1 MGQLLSVIR
10 APRDNQA
17 LQDVAV
23 EQQPAFD
30 CCQCFKKAPKGYQEL
45 PSESFPPELF
55 HPSSQPRQY
64 SPTSVA
70 QVAVNPA
77 QFESASAASTMATKP
92 GAVSVTMGGATA
104 SGATA
109 GGSPTTAGTT
119 QRGTAKVA
127 MPETAFVSPA
137 GATIIDIPTS
147 GTKGSPKDTPKPAP
161 MHLAKATPLTT
172 GGGNIVVEA
181 ATPWKAEV
189 PKLQESPKQT
199 AKSVPTTSSKVDMAK
214 KDPAKLVTAVAAPA
228 AAAGYAS
235 LKGPQ
240 TKVQVEVVPQGA
252 KAAKKELA
260 VDPFDALADSLP
272 SSESFAPAAH
282 VYTGPEVIEHGLTS
296 KKGVICGGND
306 CPLPPGY
313 RFEDMAPV
321 ADVKPKDVPKPMSTD
336 EALDSL
342 SFGFTT
348 SMPPIP
354 QKQEKKVEDLAA
366 IDALSAGFSN
376 FAPPPPAPIKKA
388 EEFKSAPVT
397 KSSAPPV
404 DKKAKV
410 EKFADDFSLMSG
422 LDSPLATKPKT
433 DESVPT
439 TSSKVD
445 MAKKDPAKLVT
456 AVAAPATAAGD
467 ASLKG
472 PQTKVQVEVV
482 PPGAKAAKEPAPM
495 HPAKATPL
503 TTGGGNIVGEVT
515 TPWKAEVPKFQ
526 ECPEQTA
533 KSVPTTSSKV
543 DMAKKDPA
551 KLVTA
556 VAAPAAAAGYA
567 SLKGPQTKKVEDLA
581 AVDALSAGFSNF
593 APPPPAPIKKA
604 EEFKSAPVT
613 KSPAPLVDKKAKVEK
628 FADDFSLMSGLD
640 SPLAIKPKTD
650 EVQVEVVPPGAKA
663 AKEPAPMHPAKATPL
678 TTGGG
683 NIVGEV
689 TTPWK
694 AEVPKLQE
702 SPEQTAKSVPTTS
715 SKVDMAKKDP
725 AKLVTSVAAPA
736 AVAGDASLKGPQTKV
751 QVEVVPPGAKAA
763 KEPAPM
769 HPAKATPLTTG
780 GGNIV
785 GEVTT
790 QWKAEVPKLQESP
803 EQTAKVQVE
812 VVPPGAKAAK
822 KELAVDPFDALAD
835 SLPSSESFAPAAH
848 VYTGPEVIEHG
859 LSSKKAVIC
868 GGNDCPLPPGYRF
881 EDMAPVADV
890 KPKDVPKPMSTDEA
904 LDSLS
909 FGFTTSMPP
918 IPQKQEKKVED
929 LAAIDAL
936 SAGFSNFAP
945 PPPAPIKKAEEFKS
959 APVTKSPAPPVDKKA
974 KVEKFADDFSL
985 MSGLDSPLATKPKT
999 DEVQVEVVPPGA
1011 KAAKGPAP
1019 MHPAKATPL
1028 TTGGG
1033 NIVGEVTTPWKAE
1046 VPKLQESPEQTAKS
1060 VPTTSSKVDMAKKDP
1075 AKLVTAV
1082 AAPAAAAGD
1091 ASLKGPQTKV
1101 QVEVVPQG
1109 AKAAKKELA
1118 VDPFDALADSLPSS
1132 ESFAP
1137 AAHVY
1142 TGPEV
1147 IEHGLSSKKG
1157 VICGGN
1163 DCPLPPGYR
1172 FEDMSPV
1179 ADVKP
1184 KDVPKPMST
1193 DEALDSLSFGFT
1205 SSMAPIPQK
1214 QEKKVEDLAA
1224 IDALSAGFSNF
1235 APPPPAPIKKAEEFK
1250 SAPVTKSPA
1259 PPVDKKAKVEKFADD
1274 FSLMSG
1280 LDSPLATK
1288 PKTDE
1293 SVPTTSSKVDMAK
1306 KDPAKLVTAVA
1317 APAAVAGDA
1326 SLKGPQTKVQVE
1338 VVPPG
1343 AKAAKEPAPMHP
1355 AKATPLTTGGGNI
1368 VGEVTTPWKA
1378 EVPKL
1383 QESPEQT
1390 AKSVPTTSSKVDM
1403 AKKDPAKLV
1412 TAVAAPAAAAGDASL
1427 KGPQTKVQ
1435 VEVVPPGAKAA
1446 KEPAPM
1452 HPAKATPL
1460 TTGGGNIVGEVTTP
1474 WKAEVPK
1481 LQECPEQTAKS
1492 VPTTSSKVDMAKKD
1506 PAKLVAAV
1514 AAPAAA
1520 AGDAFLK
1527 GPQTKKV
1534 EDLAAVDALSAGFSN
1549 FAPPP
1554 PAPIKKAEE
1563 FKSAP
1568 VTKSPAP
1575 PVDKKAKVEKFADDF
1590 SLMSGLDSPLATKPK
1605 TDEGGSMSLDALSA
1619 LGHSLPAPEPA
1630 PEPPKIRH
1638 EDIVTEGKL
1647 TSKKGVFVG
1656 ERDDTLPPKYRFTE
1670 NKVKDLPPLKPEPS
1684 LDSGEALDI
1693 LSGDFMSSCV
1703 APAVHAPVLCPPAL
1717 PTQASDDFALDALA
1731 GDFVAPAV
1739 APAVKSAVDRQ
1750 EKKVIEEKLTKVGE
1764 RDDSLPAEYR
1774 PTEKDRK
1781 AMAEAKVQADVRPKQ
1796 PSMDDSKALDLL
1808 SRDLSSSAGPA
1819 AASVAVTAEQRQP
1832 RLEPMSAPVLDDLAG
1847 TLLPDTP
1854 EFKSKGDKPKN
1865 KSRSKSKKQRK
1876 EDPSS
1881 IDHLPG
1887 QLSSDVVSASTNK
1900 DGKS

>member
-1 MGQLLSVIR
+1 MGQLLSWIR

-70 QVAVNPA
+70 QLAVNPA

-104 SGATA
+104 SGATG

-119 QRGTAKVA
+119 QRGTAKVV

-137 GATIIDIPTS
+137 GATIIDIPTP

-161 MHLAKATPLTT
+161 MHPAKATPLTT

-181 ATPWKAEV
+181 TTPWKAEV
-189 PKLQESPKQT
+189 PKLQESSEQT

-228 AAAGYAS
+228 AAAGDAS

-240 TKVQVEVVPQGA
+240 TKVQVEVVPPGA
-252 KAAKKELA
+252 KAAKEELA

-348 SMPPIP
+348 SM
-354 QKQEKKVEDLAA
+354 
-366 IDALSAGFSN
+366 
-376 FAPPPPAPIKKA
+376 
-388 EEFKSAPVT
+388 
-397 KSSAPPV
+397 
-404 DKKAKV
+404 
-410 EKFADDFSLMSG
+410 
-422 LDSPLATKPKT
+422 
-433 DESVPT
+433 
-439 TSSKVD
+439 
-445 MAKKDPAKLVT
+445 
-456 AVAAPATAAGD
+456 
-467 ASLKG
+467 
-472 PQTKVQVEVV
+472 
-482 PPGAKAAKEPAPM
+482 
-495 HPAKATPL
+495 
-503 TTGGGNIVGEVT
+503 
-515 TPWKAEVPKFQ
+515 
-526 ECPEQTA
+526 
-533 KSVPTTSSKV
+533 
-543 DMAKKDPA
+543 
-551 KLVTA
+551 
-556 VAAPAAAAGYA
+556 
-567 SLKGPQTKKVEDLA
+567 
-581 AVDALSAGFSNF
+581 
-593 APPPPAPIKKA
+593 
-604 EEFKSAPVT
+604 
-613 KSPAPLVDKKAKVEK
+613 
-628 FADDFSLMSGLD
+628 
-640 SPLAIKPKTD
+640 
-650 EVQVEVVPPGAKA
+650 
-663 AKEPAPMHPAKATPL
+663 
-678 TTGGG
+678 
-683 NIVGEV
+683 
-689 TTPWK
+689 
-694 AEVPKLQE
+694 
-702 SPEQTAKSVPTTS
+702 
-715 SKVDMAKKDP
+715 
-725 AKLVTSVAAPA
+725 
-736 AVAGDASLKGPQTKV
+736 
-751 QVEVVPPGAKAA
+751 
-763 KEPAPM
+763 
-769 HPAKATPLTTG
+769 
-780 GGNIV
+780 
-785 GEVTT
+785 
-790 QWKAEVPKLQESP
+790 
-803 EQTAKVQVE
+803 
-812 VVPPGAKAAK
+812 
-822 KELAVDPFDALAD
+822 
-835 SLPSSESFAPAAH
+835 
-848 VYTGPEVIEHG
+848 
-859 LSSKKAVIC
+859 
-868 GGNDCPLPPGYRF
+868 
-881 EDMAPVADV
+881 
-890 KPKDVPKPMSTDEA
+890 
-904 LDSLS
+904 
-909 FGFTTSMPP
+909 
-918 IPQKQEKKVED
+918 
-929 LAAIDAL
+929 
-936 SAGFSNFAP
+936 
-945 PPPAPIKKAEEFKS
+945 
-959 APVTKSPAPPVDKKA
+959 
-974 KVEKFADDFSL
+974 
-985 MSGLDSPLATKPKT
+985 
-999 DEVQVEVVPPGA
+999 
-1011 KAAKGPAP
+1011 
-1019 MHPAKATPL
+1019 
-1028 TTGGG
+1028 
-1033 NIVGEVTTPWKAE
+1033 
-1046 VPKLQESPEQTAKS
+1046 
-1060 VPTTSSKVDMAKKDP
+1060 
-1075 AKLVTAV
+1075 
-1082 AAPAAAAGD
+1082 
-1091 ASLKGPQTKV
+1091 
-1101 QVEVVPQG
+1101 
-1109 AKAAKKELA
+1109 
-1118 VDPFDALADSLPSS
+1118 
-1132 ESFAP
+1132 
-1137 AAHVY
+1137 
-1142 TGPEV
+1142 
-1147 IEHGLSSKKG
+1147 
-1157 VICGGN
+1157 
-1163 DCPLPPGYR
+1163 
-1172 FEDMSPV
+1172 
-1179 ADVKP
+1179 
-1184 KDVPKPMST
+1184 
-1193 DEALDSLSFGFT
+1193 
-1205 SSMAPIPQK
+1205 APIPQK

-1235 APPPPAPIKKAEEFK
+1235 APPPAAPIKKAEEFK

-1317 APAAVAGDA
+1317 APAAAAGDASLKGPQTKKVEDLAAIDALSAGFSNFAPPLPAPIKKAEEFKSAPFTKSPAPPVDKKAKVEKKPMSTDEALDSLSFGFTTSMPPIPQKQEKKVEDLAAIDALSAGFSNFAPPPPAPIKVQVEVVPPGAKAAKEPAPMHPAKATPLTTGGGNIVGEVTTSWKAEVPKLQESPEQTAKSVPTTSSKVDMAKKDPAKLVTAVAAPAAAAGDA

-1343 AKAAKEPAPMHP
+1343 AKAAKEVQVEVIPPGAKAAKEELTVDPFDALADSLPSSEFFAPAAHVYTGPEVIEHGLTSKKGVICGGNDCPLPPGYRFEDMTPVADVKPKDVPKPMSTDEALDSLSFGFTTSMAPIPQKQEKKVEDLAAIDALSAGFSNFAPPPPAPIKKAEEFKSAPVTKSPAPPVDKKAKVEKKPMSTDETLDSLSFGFTTSMPPIPQKQEKKVEDLAAIDALSAGFSNFAPPPPAPIKVQMEVVPPGAKAAKEPAPMHPAKATPLTTRGGNIVGEVTTPRKAEVPKLQESSEQTAKSVPTTSSKVDMAKKDPAKLVTAVAAPAAAAGDASLKGPQTKVQVEVVPPGAKVAKEPAPVHP

-1427 KGPQTKVQ
+1427 KGPQTKELTVDPFDALADSLPSSESFAPAAH
-1435 VEVVPPGAKAA
+1435 VYTGPEVIEHGLTSKKGVICGGNDCPLPPGYRFEDMTPVADVKPKDVPKPMSTDEALDSLSFGFTTSMAPIPQKQEKKVEDLAA
-1446 KEPAPM
+1446 IDALSAGFSNFAPPPPAPI
-1452 HPAKATPL
+1452 K
-1460 TTGGGNIVGEVTTP
+1460 
-1474 WKAEVPK
+1474 KAEEFKSAPFTKSPAPPVDK
-1481 LQECPEQTAKS
+1481 KAKVEKFADDFSLMSGLDSPLANKAKTDES

-1506 PAKLVAAV
+1506 PAKLVTAV

-1520 AGDAFLK
+1520 AGDASLK

-1534 EDLAAVDALSAGFSN
+1534 EDLAAIDALSAGFSN
-1549 FAPPP
+1549 FAPPL

-1590 SLMSGLDSPLATKPK
+1590 SLMSGLDSPLDTKQK
-1605 TDEGGSMSLDALSA
+1605 TDGGGSMSLDALSA
-1619 LGHSLPAPEPA
+1619 LGDSLPAPEAA

-1684 LDSGEALDI
+1684 MDSGEALEI

-1703 APAVHAPVLCPPAL
+1703 APAVHAPVLCPPAP

-1739 APAVKSAVDRQ
+1739 APAVKSAVDHQLSRGTVDALDTLSDSLMDKAPIPEPAPVSVRDIVK

-1774 PTEKDRK
+1774 HTEKDRK
-1781 AMAEAKVQADVRPKQ
+1781 ARAEAKVQADVRAKQ
-1796 PSMDDSKALDLL
+1796 PLMDDSEALDLL

-1819 AASVAVTAEQRQP
+1819 AASVAVTTEQRQP
-1832 RLEPMSAPVLDDLAG
+1832 KLEPMSAPVLDDLAG

-1854 EFKSKGDKPKN
+1854 EFKSKGDKPKS

-1881 IDHLPG
+1881 IDHLSG

-1900 DGKS
+1900 DGKT

>member
-1 MGQLLSVIR
+1 MGQLLSWIR
-10 APRDNQA
+10 ATRDNQA

-23 EQQPAFD
+23 EQQ
-30 CCQCFKKAPKGYQEL
+30 
-45 PSESFPPELF
+45 
-55 HPSSQPRQY
+55 SQPRQY

-127 MPETAFVSPA
+127 MPETALVSPA
-137 GATIIDIPTS
+137 GATIIDIPTP

-161 MHLAKATPLTT
+161 MHPAKATPPTT
-172 GGGNIVVEA
+172 GGGNIVGEA
-181 ATPWKAEV
+181 TTPWKAEV
-189 PKLQESPKQT
+189 PKLQESLKQT

-214 KDPAKLVTAVAAPA
+214 KDPAQLVTAVAAPA
-228 AAAGYAS
+228 AAAGNAS

-240 TKVQVEVVPQGA
+240 TKVQVEVVPPGA
-252 KAAKKELA
+252 MAAKEELA

-296 KKGVICGGND
+296 KKGVICGGKD

-348 SMPPIP
+348 SMAPIP
-354 QKQEKKVEDLAA
+354 QKQEKKVEDLGA

-376 FAPPPPAPIKKA
+376 FAPPPPAPIKKS

-397 KSSAPPV
+397 KSPAPPV

-422 LDSPLATKPKT
+422 LDSPLDTKPKT

-456 AVAAPATAAGD
+456 AVAAPAAAAGN

-472 PQTKVQVEVV
+472 PQTKKVEDFASVDALSAGFSNFA
-482 PPGAKAAKEPAPM
+482 PPPPAPIKKSEEFKSAPVTKS
-495 HPAKATPL
+495 PAPPVDKKAKVEKFADDFSLMSGLDSPL
-503 TTGGGNIVGEVT
+503 DT
-515 TPWKAEVPKFQ
+515 KPKTD
-526 ECPEQTA
+526 E
-533 KSVPTTSSKV
+533 SVPTTSIKV

-556 VAAPAAAAGYA
+556 VAAPAAAAGDA
-567 SLKGPQTKKVEDLA
+567 SLKGPQTK
-581 AVDALSAGFSNF
+581 
-593 APPPPAPIKKA
+593 
-604 EEFKSAPVT
+604 
-613 KSPAPLVDKKAKVEK
+613 
-628 FADDFSLMSGLD
+628 
-640 SPLAIKPKTD
+640 
-650 EVQVEVVPPGAKA
+650 VQVEVVPPGAMA
-663 AKEPAPMHPAKATPL
+663 AKEPAPMHPAKATPP

-683 NIVGEV
+683 NIVGEA

-702 SPEQTAKSVPTTS
+702 SLKQTAKSVPTTS

-725 AKLVTSVAAPA
+725 AQLVTAVAAPA
-736 AVAGDASLKGPQTKV
+736 AAAGNASLKGPQTKV
-751 QVEVVPPGAKAA
+751 QVEVVPPGAMAA
-763 KEPAPM
+763 KE
-769 HPAKATPLTTG
+769 
-780 GGNIV
+780 
-785 GEVTT
+785 
-790 QWKAEVPKLQESP
+790 
-803 EQTAKVQVE
+803 
-812 VVPPGAKAAK
+812 
-822 KELAVDPFDALAD
+822 ELAVDPFDALAD

-859 LSSKKAVIC
+859 LTSKKGVIC
-868 GGNDCPLPPGYRF
+868 GGKDCPLPPGYRF

-909 FGFTTSMPP
+909 FGFTTSMAP

-929 LAAIDAL
+929 LGAIDAL

-945 PPPAPIKKAEEFKS
+945 PPPTPIKKSEEFKS

-985 MSGLDSPLATKPKT
+985 MSGLDSPL
-999 DEVQVEVVPPGA
+999 D
-1011 KAAKGPAP
+1011 
-1019 MHPAKATPL
+1019 
-1028 TTGGG
+1028 
-1033 NIVGEVTTPWKAE
+1033 
-1046 VPKLQESPEQTAKS
+1046 
-1060 VPTTSSKVDMAKKDP
+1060 
-1075 AKLVTAV
+1075 
-1082 AAPAAAAGD
+1082 
-1091 ASLKGPQTKV
+1091 
-1101 QVEVVPQG
+1101 
-1109 AKAAKKELA
+1109 
-1118 VDPFDALADSLPSS
+1118 
-1132 ESFAP
+1132 
-1137 AAHVY
+1137 
-1142 TGPEV
+1142 
-1147 IEHGLSSKKG
+1147 
-1157 VICGGN
+1157 
-1163 DCPLPPGYR
+1163 
-1172 FEDMSPV
+1172 
-1179 ADVKP
+1179 
-1184 KDVPKPMST
+1184 
-1193 DEALDSLSFGFT
+1193 
-1205 SSMAPIPQK
+1205 
-1214 QEKKVEDLAA
+1214 
-1224 IDALSAGFSNF
+1224 
-1235 APPPPAPIKKAEEFK
+1235 
-1250 SAPVTKSPA
+1250 
-1259 PPVDKKAKVEKFADD
+1259 
-1274 FSLMSG
+1274 
-1280 LDSPLATK
+1280 TK

-1293 SVPTTSSKVDMAK
+1293 SVPTTS
-1306 KDPAKLVTAVA
+1306 
-1317 APAAVAGDA
+1317 
-1326 SLKGPQTKVQVE
+1326 
-1338 VVPPG
+1338 
-1343 AKAAKEPAPMHP
+1343 
-1355 AKATPLTTGGGNI
+1355 I
-1368 VGEVTTPWKA
+1368 
-1378 EVPKL
+1378 
-1383 QESPEQT
+1383 
-1390 AKSVPTTSSKVDM
+1390 KVDM

-1435 VEVVPPGAKAA
+1435 VEVVPPGAMAA

-1452 HPAKATPL
+1452 HPAKATPP
-1460 TTGGGNIVGEVTTP
+1460 TTGGGNIVGEATTP

-1481 LQECPEQTAKS
+1481 LQESLKQTAKVQVEV
-1492 VPTTSSKVDMAKKD
+1492 VPPGAMAAKEELAVDPFDALADSLPSSESF
-1506 PAKLVAAV
+1506 
-1514 AAPAAA
+1514 APAAHVYT
-1520 AGDAFLK
+1520 GPEVIEHGLTSKK
-1527 GPQTKKV
+1527 GVICGGKDCPLPPGYRFEDMAPVADVKPKDVPKPMSTDEALDSLSFGFTTSMAPIPQKQEKKV
-1534 EDLAAVDALSAGFSN
+1534 EDLGAIDALSAGFSN

-1554 PAPIKKAEE
+1554 PTPIKKSEE

-1590 SLMSGLDSPLATKPK
+1590 SLMSGLDSPLDTKPK

-1619 LGHSLPAPEPA
+1619 LGDSLPALEPA

-1656 ERDDTLPPKYRFTE
+1656 ERDDTLPPKYRLTE

-1684 LDSGEALDI
+1684 MDSGEALEI

-1703 APAVHAPVLCPPAL
+1703 APAVQAPVLCPPAP

-1750 EKKVIEEKLTKVGE
+1750 LSRGTVDALDTLSDSLMDKTPIPEPAPVSVRDIVKEKKIMEEKLTKVGE
-1764 RDDSLPAEYR
+1764 RDSSLPAEYR

-1796 PSMDDSKALDLL
+1796 PSMDDSEALDLL
-1808 SRDLSSSAGPA
+1808 SRDLSFSAGPA
-1819 AASVAVTAEQRQP
+1819 AASVAVTTEQRQP

-1854 EFKSKGDKPKN
+1854 EFKSKGDKPKSKS
-1865 KSRSKSKKQRK
+1865 KSRSKSKKQRE

-1881 IDHLPG
+1881 IDHLSG

-1900 DGKS
+1900 GGKS

>member
-1 MGQLLSVIR
+1 MGQLLSWIR
-10 APRDNQA
+10 ATRDNQA

-23 EQQPAFD
+23 EQQ
-30 CCQCFKKAPKGYQEL
+30 
-45 PSESFPPELF
+45 
-55 HPSSQPRQY
+55 SQPRQY

-127 MPETAFVSPA
+127 MPETALVSPA
-137 GATIIDIPTS
+137 GATIIDIPTP

-161 MHLAKATPLTT
+161 MHPAKATPPTT
-172 GGGNIVVEA
+172 GGGNIVGEA
-181 ATPWKAEV
+181 TTPWKAEV
-189 PKLQESPKQT
+189 PKLQESLKQT

-214 KDPAKLVTAVAAPA
+214 KDPAQLVTAVAAPA
-228 AAAGYAS
+228 AAAGNAS

-240 TKVQVEVVPQGA
+240 TKVQVEVVPPGA
-252 KAAKKELA
+252 MAAKEELA

-296 KKGVICGGND
+296 KKGVICGGKD

-348 SMPPIP
+348 SMAPIP
-354 QKQEKKVEDLAA
+354 QKQEKKVEDLGA

-376 FAPPPPAPIKKA
+376 FAPPPPAPIKKS

-397 KSSAPPV
+397 KSPAPPV

-422 LDSPLATKPKT
+422 LDSPLDTKPKTDEKVEDFASVDALSAGFSNFAPPPPAPIKKSEEFKSAPVTKSPAPPVDKKAKVEKFADDFSLMSGLDSPLDTKPKT

-439 TSSKVD
+439 TS
-445 MAKKDPAKLVT
+445 
-456 AVAAPATAAGD
+456 
-467 ASLKG
+467 
-472 PQTKVQVEVV
+472 
-482 PPGAKAAKEPAPM
+482 
-495 HPAKATPL
+495 
-503 TTGGGNIVGEVT
+503 I
-515 TPWKAEVPKFQ
+515 
-526 ECPEQTA
+526 
-533 KSVPTTSSKV
+533 KV

-556 VAAPAAAAGYA
+556 VAAPAAAAGDA
-567 SLKGPQTKKVEDLA
+567 SLKGPQTK
-581 AVDALSAGFSNF
+581 
-593 APPPPAPIKKA
+593 
-604 EEFKSAPVT
+604 
-613 KSPAPLVDKKAKVEK
+613 
-628 FADDFSLMSGLD
+628 
-640 SPLAIKPKTD
+640 
-650 EVQVEVVPPGAKA
+650 VQVEVVPPGAMA
-663 AKEPAPMHPAKATPL
+663 AKEPAPMHPAKATPP

-683 NIVGEV
+683 NIVGEA

-702 SPEQTAKSVPTTS
+702 SLKQTAKSVPTTS

-725 AKLVTSVAAPA
+725 AQLVTAVAAPA
-736 AVAGDASLKGPQTKV
+736 AAAGNASLKGPQTKV
-751 QVEVVPPGAKAA
+751 QVEVVPPGAMAA
-763 KEPAPM
+763 KE
-769 HPAKATPLTTG
+769 
-780 GGNIV
+780 
-785 GEVTT
+785 
-790 QWKAEVPKLQESP
+790 
-803 EQTAKVQVE
+803 
-812 VVPPGAKAAK
+812 
-822 KELAVDPFDALAD
+822 ELAVDPFDALAD

-859 LSSKKAVIC
+859 LTSKKGVIC
-868 GGNDCPLPPGYRF
+868 GGKDCPLPPGYRF

-909 FGFTTSMPP
+909 FGFTTSMAP

-929 LAAIDAL
+929 LGAIDAL

-945 PPPAPIKKAEEFKS
+945 PPPTPIKKSEEFKS

-985 MSGLDSPLATKPKT
+985 MSGLDSPL
-999 DEVQVEVVPPGA
+999 D
-1011 KAAKGPAP
+1011 
-1019 MHPAKATPL
+1019 
-1028 TTGGG
+1028 
-1033 NIVGEVTTPWKAE
+1033 
-1046 VPKLQESPEQTAKS
+1046 
-1060 VPTTSSKVDMAKKDP
+1060 
-1075 AKLVTAV
+1075 
-1082 AAPAAAAGD
+1082 
-1091 ASLKGPQTKV
+1091 
-1101 QVEVVPQG
+1101 
-1109 AKAAKKELA
+1109 
-1118 VDPFDALADSLPSS
+1118 
-1132 ESFAP
+1132 
-1137 AAHVY
+1137 
-1142 TGPEV
+1142 
-1147 IEHGLSSKKG
+1147 
-1157 VICGGN
+1157 
-1163 DCPLPPGYR
+1163 
-1172 FEDMSPV
+1172 
-1179 ADVKP
+1179 
-1184 KDVPKPMST
+1184 
-1193 DEALDSLSFGFT
+1193 
-1205 SSMAPIPQK
+1205 
-1214 QEKKVEDLAA
+1214 
-1224 IDALSAGFSNF
+1224 
-1235 APPPPAPIKKAEEFK
+1235 
-1250 SAPVTKSPA
+1250 
-1259 PPVDKKAKVEKFADD
+1259 
-1274 FSLMSG
+1274 
-1280 LDSPLATK
+1280 TK

-1293 SVPTTSSKVDMAK
+1293 SVPTTS
-1306 KDPAKLVTAVA
+1306 
-1317 APAAVAGDA
+1317 
-1326 SLKGPQTKVQVE
+1326 
-1338 VVPPG
+1338 
-1343 AKAAKEPAPMHP
+1343 
-1355 AKATPLTTGGGNI
+1355 I
-1368 VGEVTTPWKA
+1368 
-1378 EVPKL
+1378 
-1383 QESPEQT
+1383 
-1390 AKSVPTTSSKVDM
+1390 KVDM

-1435 VEVVPPGAKAA
+1435 VEVVPPGAMAA

-1452 HPAKATPL
+1452 HPAKATPP
-1460 TTGGGNIVGEVTTP
+1460 TTGGGNIVGEATTP

-1481 LQECPEQTAKS
+1481 LQESLKQTAKS

-1506 PAKLVAAV
+1506 PAQLVTAV

-1520 AGDAFLK
+1520 AGNASLK
-1527 GPQTKKV
+1527 GPQTKVQVEVVPPGAMAAKEELAVDPFDALADSLPSSESFAPAAHVYTGPEVIEHGLTSKKGVICGGKDCPLPPGYRFEDMAPVADVKPKDVPKPMSTDEALDSLSFGFTTSMAPIPQKQEKKV
-1534 EDLAAVDALSAGFSN
+1534 EDLGAIDALSAGFSN

-1554 PAPIKKAEE
+1554 PTPIKKSEE

-1590 SLMSGLDSPLATKPK
+1590 SLMSGLDSPLDTKPK

-1619 LGHSLPAPEPA
+1619 LGDSLPALEPA

-1656 ERDDTLPPKYRFTE
+1656 ERDDTLPPKYRLTE

-1684 LDSGEALDI
+1684 MDSGEALEI

-1703 APAVHAPVLCPPAL
+1703 APAVQAPVLCPPAP

-1750 EKKVIEEKLTKVGE
+1750 LSRGTVDALDTLSDSLMDKTPIPEPAPVSVRDIVKEKKIMEEKLTKVGE
-1764 RDDSLPAEYR
+1764 RDSSLPAEYR

-1796 PSMDDSKALDLL
+1796 PSMDDSEALDLL
-1808 SRDLSSSAGPA
+1808 SRDLSFSAGPA
-1819 AASVAVTAEQRQP
+1819 AASVAVTTEQRQP

-1854 EFKSKGDKPKN
+1854 EFKSKGDKPKSKS
-1865 KSRSKSKKQRK
+1865 KSRSKSKKQRE

-1881 IDHLPG
+1881 IDHLSG

-1900 DGKS
+1900 GGKS

>member
-23 EQQPAFD
+23 EQQ
-30 CCQCFKKAPKGYQEL
+30 
-45 PSESFPPELF
+45 
-55 HPSSQPRQY
+55 SQPRQY

-147 GTKGSPKDTPKPAP
+147 GTKGSPKDTP
-161 MHLAKATPLTT
+161 
-172 GGGNIVVEA
+172 
-181 ATPWKAEV
+181 
-189 PKLQESPKQT
+189 
-199 AKSVPTTSSKVDMAK
+199 
-214 KDPAKLVTAVAAPA
+214 
-228 AAAGYAS
+228 
-235 LKGPQ
+235 
-240 TKVQVEVVPQGA
+240 KVQVEVVPQGA

-456 AVAAPATAAGD
+456 AVAAPATA
-467 ASLKG
+467 
-472 PQTKVQVEVV
+472 
-482 PPGAKAAKEPAPM
+482 
-495 HPAKATPL
+495 
-503 TTGGGNIVGEVT
+503 
-515 TPWKAEVPKFQ
+515 
-526 ECPEQTA
+526 
-533 KSVPTTSSKV
+533 
-543 DMAKKDPA
+543 
-551 KLVTA
+551 
-556 VAAPAAAAGYA
+556 
-567 SLKGPQTKKVEDLA
+567 
-581 AVDALSAGFSNF
+581 
-593 APPPPAPIKKA
+593 
-604 EEFKSAPVT
+604 
-613 KSPAPLVDKKAKVEK
+613 
-628 FADDFSLMSGLD
+628 
-640 SPLAIKPKTD
+640 
-650 EVQVEVVPPGAKA
+650 
-663 AKEPAPMHPAKATPL
+663 
-678 TTGGG
+678 
-683 NIVGEV
+683 
-689 TTPWK
+689 
-694 AEVPKLQE
+694 
-702 SPEQTAKSVPTTS
+702 
-715 SKVDMAKKDP
+715 
-725 AKLVTSVAAPA
+725 
-736 AVAGDASLKGPQTKV
+736 AGDASLKGPQTKV

-1326 SLKGPQTKVQVE
+1326 SLKGPQTK
-1338 VVPPG
+1338 
-1343 AKAAKEPAPMHP
+1343 PAPMHP

-1750 EKKVIEEKLTKVGE
+1750 LSRGTVDALDTLSDSLMDKAPIPEPAPVSVRDIVKEKKVIEEKLTKVGE

>member
-1 MGQLLSVIR
+1 MGQLLSWIR

-137 GATIIDIPTS
+137 GATIINIPS
-147 GTKGSPKDTPKPAP
+147 PGTKGSPKDTPKPAP
-161 MHLAKATPLTT
+161 MHPAKATPLTT

-199 AKSVPTTSSKVDMAK
+199 AKTVPTTSSKVDMAK

-228 AAAGYAS
+228 S
-235 LKGPQ
+235 
-240 TKVQVEVVPQGA
+240 
-252 KAAKKELA
+252 
-260 VDPFDALADSLP
+260 
-272 SSESFAPAAH
+272 
-282 VYTGPEVIEHGLTS
+282 
-296 KKGVICGGND
+296 
-306 CPLPPGY
+306 
-313 RFEDMAPV
+313 
-321 ADVKPKDVPKPMSTD
+321 
-336 EALDSL
+336 
-342 SFGFTT
+342 
-348 SMPPIP
+348 
-354 QKQEKKVEDLAA
+354 
-366 IDALSAGFSN
+366 
-376 FAPPPPAPIKKA
+376 
-388 EEFKSAPVT
+388 
-397 KSSAPPV
+397 
-404 DKKAKV
+404 
-410 EKFADDFSLMSG
+410 
-422 LDSPLATKPKT
+422 
-433 DESVPT
+433 
-439 TSSKVD
+439 
-445 MAKKDPAKLVT
+445 
-456 AVAAPATAAGD
+456 AAGD

-482 PPGAKAAKEPAPM
+482 PP
-495 HPAKATPL
+495 
-503 TTGGGNIVGEVT
+503 
-515 TPWKAEVPKFQ
+515 
-526 ECPEQTA
+526 
-533 KSVPTTSSKV
+533 
-543 DMAKKDPA
+543 
-551 KLVTA
+551 
-556 VAAPAAAAGYA
+556 
-567 SLKGPQTKKVEDLA
+567 
-581 AVDALSAGFSNF
+581 
-593 APPPPAPIKKA
+593 
-604 EEFKSAPVT
+604 
-613 KSPAPLVDKKAKVEK
+613 
-628 FADDFSLMSGLD
+628 
-640 SPLAIKPKTD
+640 
-650 EVQVEVVPPGAKA
+650 
-663 AKEPAPMHPAKATPL
+663 
-678 TTGGG
+678 
-683 NIVGEV
+683 
-689 TTPWK
+689 
-694 AEVPKLQE
+694 
-702 SPEQTAKSVPTTS
+702 
-715 SKVDMAKKDP
+715 
-725 AKLVTSVAAPA
+725 
-736 AVAGDASLKGPQTKV
+736 
-751 QVEVVPPGAKAA
+751 
-763 KEPAPM
+763 
-769 HPAKATPLTTG
+769 
-780 GGNIV
+780 
-785 GEVTT
+785 
-790 QWKAEVPKLQESP
+790 
-803 EQTAKVQVE
+803 
-812 VVPPGAKAAK
+812 
-822 KELAVDPFDALAD
+822 
-835 SLPSSESFAPAAH
+835 
-848 VYTGPEVIEHG
+848 
-859 LSSKKAVIC
+859 
-868 GGNDCPLPPGYRF
+868 
-881 EDMAPVADV
+881 
-890 KPKDVPKPMSTDEA
+890 
-904 LDSLS
+904 
-909 FGFTTSMPP
+909 
-918 IPQKQEKKVED
+918 
-929 LAAIDAL
+929 
-936 SAGFSNFAP
+936 
-945 PPPAPIKKAEEFKS
+945 
-959 APVTKSPAPPVDKKA
+959 
-974 KVEKFADDFSL
+974 
-985 MSGLDSPLATKPKT
+985 
-999 DEVQVEVVPPGA
+999 
-1011 KAAKGPAP
+1011 
-1019 MHPAKATPL
+1019 
-1028 TTGGG
+1028 
-1033 NIVGEVTTPWKAE
+1033 
-1046 VPKLQESPEQTAKS
+1046 
-1060 VPTTSSKVDMAKKDP
+1060 
-1075 AKLVTAV
+1075 
-1082 AAPAAAAGD
+1082 
-1091 ASLKGPQTKV
+1091 
-1101 QVEVVPQG
+1101 G

-1172 FEDMSPV
+1172 FEDMAPV

-1205 SSMAPIPQK
+1205 TSMAPIPQK

-1224 IDALSAGFSNF
+1224 IDALSAGFSNFSPPPPAPIKKAEEFKSAPVTKCPAPPVDKKAKVEKFADDFSLMSGLDSPLDTKPKTDGTVPTTSSKVDMAKKDPAKLVTAVAAPAAAAGDASLKGPQTKKVEDLAAVDALSAGFSNF

-1250 SAPVTKSPA
+1250 SAPVTKCPA
-1259 PPVDKKAKVEKFADD
+1259 PPVDKKAKVEKKP
-1274 FSLMSG
+1274 MSTDEA
-1280 LDSPLATK
+1280 LDSL
-1288 PKTDE
+1288 
-1293 SVPTTSSKVDMAK
+1293 SFGFTTSMPPIPQKQEKKVEDLAAI
-1306 KDPAKLVTAVA
+1306 DALSAGFSNFSPPPPA
-1317 APAAVAGDA
+1317 PI
-1326 SLKGPQTKVQVE
+1326 KVQVE

-1343 AKAAKEPAPMHP
+1343 AKAAKEPAPMHL

-1368 VGEVTTPWKA
+1368 VGEATMPWKA

-1383 QESPEQT
+1383 QESPEQI
-1390 AKSVPTTSSKVDM
+1390 AKTVPTTSSKVDM

-1446 KEPAPM
+1446 KE
-1452 HPAKATPL
+1452 
-1460 TTGGGNIVGEVTTP
+1460 
-1474 WKAEVPK
+1474 
-1481 LQECPEQTAKS
+1481 
-1492 VPTTSSKVDMAKKD
+1492 
-1506 PAKLVAAV
+1506 
-1514 AAPAAA
+1514 
-1520 AGDAFLK
+1520 
-1527 GPQTKKV
+1527 KV

-1554 PAPIKKAEE
+1554 SAPIKKAEEFKSAPVTKCPAPPVDKKANVEKKPMSTDEALDFGFTTSMPPIPQKQEKKVEDLAAIDALSAGFSNFSPPPPAPIKKAEE

-1568 VTKSPAP
+1568 VTKCPAP

-1590 SLMSGLDSPLATKPK
+1590 SLMSGLDSPLDTKPK
-1605 TDEGGSMSLDALSA
+1605 TDGGGSMSLDALSA
-1619 LGHSLPAPEPA
+1619 LGDSLPAPEPA

-1684 LDSGEALDI
+1684 MDSGEALEI

-1703 APAVHAPVLCPPAL
+1703 APAVHSPVLCPPAP

-1750 EKKVIEEKLTKVGE
+1750 LSRGTVDALDTLSDSLMDKAPIPEPAPVSVRDIVKEKKVIEEKLTKVGE

-1819 AASVAVTAEQRQP
+1819 AASVAVTTEQRQP

-1847 TLLPDTP
+1847 TLLPDIP
-1854 EFKSKGDKPKN
+1854 EFKSKGDKPKS
-1865 KSRSKSKKQRK
+1865 KSKSKKQRK

-1881 IDHLPG
+1881 IDHLSG
-1887 QLSSDVVSASTNK
+1887 QLSSEVVSASTNK

>member
-1 MGQLLSVIR
+1 MGQLLSWIR
-10 APRDNQA
+10 ATRDNQA

-127 MPETAFVSPA
+127 MPETVLVSPA
-137 GATIIDIPTS
+137 GATIIDIPTP

-161 MHLAKATPLTT
+161 MHPAKATPPTT
-172 GGGNIVVEA
+172 GGGNIVGEA
-181 ATPWKAEV
+181 TTPWKAEV
-189 PKLQESPKQT
+189 PKLQESLKQT

-228 AAAGYAS
+228 AAAVDAS
-235 LKGPQ
+235 LKWPQ
-240 TKVQVEVVPQGA
+240 TKVQVEVVPPGA
-252 KAAKKELA
+252 KAAKEELA

-296 KKGVICGGND
+296 KKGVICGGKD

-348 SMPPIP
+348 SMAPIP
-354 QKQEKKVEDLAA
+354 QKQEKKVEDLGA

-376 FAPPPPAPIKKA
+376 FAPPPPAPIKKS

-397 KSSAPPV
+397 KSPAPPV
-404 DKKAKV
+404 DKKAKVEKKVEDFASVDALSAGFSNFAPPPPAPIKKSEEFKSAPVTKSPAPPVDKTAKV

-422 LDSPLATKPKT
+422 LDSPLDTKPKT
-433 DESVPT
+433 DETVPT
-439 TSSKVD
+439 TSIKVD
-445 MAKKDPAKLVT
+445 MAKKDPAQLVT
-456 AVAAPATAAGD
+456 AVAAPASAAVD

-482 PPGAKAAKEPAPM
+482 PPGAMAAKEPAPM
-495 HPAKATPL
+495 HPAKATPP
-503 TTGGGNIVGEVT
+503 TTGGGNIVGEAT
-515 TPWKAEVPKFQ
+515 TPWKAEVPKLQ
-526 ECPEQTA
+526 ESLKQTA
-533 KSVPTTSSKV
+533 KTVPTTSSKV

-556 VAAPAAAAGYA
+556 VAAPAAAA
-567 SLKGPQTKKVEDLA
+567 V
-581 AVDALSAGFSNF
+581 
-593 APPPPAPIKKA
+593 
-604 EEFKSAPVT
+604 
-613 KSPAPLVDKKAKVEK
+613 
-628 FADDFSLMSGLD
+628 
-640 SPLAIKPKTD
+640 
-650 EVQVEVVPPGAKA
+650 
-663 AKEPAPMHPAKATPL
+663 
-678 TTGGG
+678 
-683 NIVGEV
+683 
-689 TTPWK
+689 
-694 AEVPKLQE
+694 
-702 SPEQTAKSVPTTS
+702 
-715 SKVDMAKKDP
+715 
-725 AKLVTSVAAPA
+725 
-736 AVAGDASLKGPQTKV
+736 DASLKGPQTKV

-763 KEPAPM
+763 KE
-769 HPAKATPLTTG
+769 
-780 GGNIV
+780 
-785 GEVTT
+785 
-790 QWKAEVPKLQESP
+790 
-803 EQTAKVQVE
+803 
-812 VVPPGAKAAK
+812 
-822 KELAVDPFDALAD
+822 ELAVDPFDALAD

-859 LSSKKAVIC
+859 LTSKKGVIC
-868 GGNDCPLPPGYRF
+868 GGKDCPLPPGYRF

-909 FGFTTSMPP
+909 FGFTTSMAP

-929 LAAIDAL
+929 LGAIDAL

-945 PPPAPIKKAEEFKS
+945 PPPAPIKKSEEFKS

-985 MSGLDSPLATKPKT
+985 MSGLDSPLDTKPKT
-999 DEVQVEVVPPGA
+999 DE
-1011 KAAKGPAP
+1011 
-1019 MHPAKATPL
+1019 T
-1028 TTGGG
+1028 
-1033 NIVGEVTTPWKAE
+1033 
-1046 VPKLQESPEQTAKS
+1046 
-1060 VPTTSSKVDMAKKDP
+1060 VPTTSIKVDMAKKDP
-1075 AKLVTAV
+1075 AQLVTAV
-1082 AAPAAAAGD
+1082 AAPASAAVD

-1101 QVEVVPQG
+1101 QVEVVPPG
-1109 AKAAKKELA
+1109 AMAAK
-1118 VDPFDALADSLPSS
+1118 
-1132 ESFAP
+1132 
-1137 AAHVY
+1137 
-1142 TGPEV
+1142 EV
-1147 IEHGLSSKKG
+1147 QVE
-1157 VICGGN
+1157 VV
-1163 DCPLPPGYR
+1163 PPG
-1172 FEDMSPV
+1172 
-1179 ADVKP
+1179 A
-1184 KDVPKPMST
+1184 
-1193 DEALDSLSFGFT
+1193 
-1205 SSMAPIPQK
+1205 MAAK
-1214 QEKKVEDLAA
+1214 EK
-1224 IDALSAGFSNF
+1224 S
-1235 APPPPAPIKKAEEFK
+1235 EEFK

-1259 PPVDKKAKVEKFADD
+1259 PPVDKTAKVEKFADD

-1280 LDSPLATK
+1280 LDSPL
-1288 PKTDE
+1288 D
-1293 SVPTTSSKVDMAK
+1293 
-1306 KDPAKLVTAVA
+1306 
-1317 APAAVAGDA
+1317 
-1326 SLKGPQTKVQVE
+1326 
-1338 VVPPG
+1338 
-1343 AKAAKEPAPMHP
+1343 
-1355 AKATPLTTGGGNI
+1355 
-1368 VGEVTTPWKA
+1368 
-1378 EVPKL
+1378 
-1383 QESPEQT
+1383 
-1390 AKSVPTTSSKVDM
+1390 
-1403 AKKDPAKLV
+1403 
-1412 TAVAAPAAAAGDASL
+1412 
-1427 KGPQTKVQ
+1427 
-1435 VEVVPPGAKAA
+1435 
-1446 KEPAPM
+1446 
-1452 HPAKATPL
+1452 
-1460 TTGGGNIVGEVTTP
+1460 
-1474 WKAEVPK
+1474 
-1481 LQECPEQTAKS
+1481 
-1492 VPTTSSKVDMAKKD
+1492 
-1506 PAKLVAAV
+1506 
-1514 AAPAAA
+1514 
-1520 AGDAFLK
+1520 
-1527 GPQTKKV
+1527 
-1534 EDLAAVDALSAGFSN
+1534 
-1549 FAPPP
+1549 
-1554 PAPIKKAEE
+1554 
-1563 FKSAP
+1563 
-1568 VTKSPAP
+1568 
-1575 PVDKKAKVEKFADDF
+1575 
-1590 SLMSGLDSPLATKPK
+1590 TKPK

-1619 LGHSLPAPEPA
+1619 LGDSLPALEPA

-1656 ERDDTLPPKYRFTE
+1656 ERDDTLPPKYRLTE

-1684 LDSGEALDI
+1684 MDSGEALEI

-1703 APAVHAPVLCPPAL
+1703 APAVQAPVLCPPA
-1717 PTQASDDFALDALA
+1717 PPRQASDDFALDALA

-1750 EKKVIEEKLTKVGE
+1750 LSRGTVDALDTLSDSLMDKTPIPEPAPVSVRDIVKEKKIMEEKLTKVGE

-1796 PSMDDSKALDLL
+1796 PSMDDSEALDLL
-1808 SRDLSSSAGPA
+1808 SRDLSFSAGPA
-1819 AASVAVTAEQRQP
+1819 AASVAVTTEQRQP

-1854 EFKSKGDKPKN
+1854 EFKSKGDKPKSKS
-1865 KSRSKSKKQRK
+1865 KSRSKSKKQRE

-1881 IDHLPG
+1881 IDHLSG

-1900 DGKS
+1900 GGKS

>member
-1 MGQLLSVIR
+1 MGQLLSWIR
-10 APRDNQA
+10 ATRDNQA

-23 EQQPAFD
+23 EQQ
-30 CCQCFKKAPKGYQEL
+30 
-45 PSESFPPELF
+45 
-55 HPSSQPRQY
+55 SQPRQY

-77 QFESASAASTMATKP
+77 QFE
-92 GAVSVTMGGATA
+92 
-104 SGATA
+104 
-109 GGSPTTAGTT
+109 
-119 QRGTAKVA
+119 
-127 MPETAFVSPA
+127 
-137 GATIIDIPTS
+137 
-147 GTKGSPKDTPKPAP
+147 
-161 MHLAKATPLTT
+161 
-172 GGGNIVVEA
+172 
-181 ATPWKAEV
+181 
-189 PKLQESPKQT
+189 
-199 AKSVPTTSSKVDMAK
+199 
-214 KDPAKLVTAVAAPA
+214 
-228 AAAGYAS
+228 
-235 LKGPQ
+235 
-240 TKVQVEVVPQGA
+240 VQVEVVPPGA
-252 KAAKKELA
+252 MAAKEELA

-296 KKGVICGGND
+296 KKGVICGGKD

-348 SMPPIP
+348 SMAPIP
-354 QKQEKKVEDLAA
+354 QKQEKKVEDLGA

-376 FAPPPPAPIKKA
+376 FAPPPPAPIKKS

-397 KSSAPPV
+397 KSPAPPV

-422 LDSPLATKPKT
+422 LDSPLDTKPKT

-456 AVAAPATAAGD
+456 AVAAPAAAAGN

-472 PQTKVQVEVV
+472 PQTKKVEDFASVDALSAGFSNFA
-482 PPGAKAAKEPAPM
+482 PPPPAPIKKSEEFKSAPVTKS
-495 HPAKATPL
+495 PAPPVDKKAKVEKFADDFSLMSGLDSPL
-503 TTGGGNIVGEVT
+503 DT
-515 TPWKAEVPKFQ
+515 KPKTD
-526 ECPEQTA
+526 E
-533 KSVPTTSSKV
+533 SVPTTSIKV

-556 VAAPAAAAGYA
+556 VAAPAAAAGDA
-567 SLKGPQTKKVEDLA
+567 SLKGPQTK
-581 AVDALSAGFSNF
+581 
-593 APPPPAPIKKA
+593 
-604 EEFKSAPVT
+604 
-613 KSPAPLVDKKAKVEK
+613 
-628 FADDFSLMSGLD
+628 
-640 SPLAIKPKTD
+640 
-650 EVQVEVVPPGAKA
+650 VQVEVVPPGAMA
-663 AKEPAPMHPAKATPL
+663 AKEPAPMHPAKATPP

-683 NIVGEV
+683 NIVGEA

-702 SPEQTAKSVPTTS
+702 SLKQTAKSVPTTS

-725 AKLVTSVAAPA
+725 AQLVTAVAAPA
-736 AVAGDASLKGPQTKV
+736 AAAGNASLKGPQTKV
-751 QVEVVPPGAKAA
+751 QVEVVPPGAMAA
-763 KEPAPM
+763 KE
-769 HPAKATPLTTG
+769 
-780 GGNIV
+780 
-785 GEVTT
+785 
-790 QWKAEVPKLQESP
+790 
-803 EQTAKVQVE
+803 
-812 VVPPGAKAAK
+812 
-822 KELAVDPFDALAD
+822 ELAVDPFDALAD

-859 LSSKKAVIC
+859 LTSKKGVIC
-868 GGNDCPLPPGYRF
+868 GGKDCPLPPGYRF

-909 FGFTTSMPP
+909 FGFTTSMAP

-929 LAAIDAL
+929 LGAIDAL

-945 PPPAPIKKAEEFKS
+945 PPPTPIKKSEEFKS

-985 MSGLDSPLATKPKT
+985 MSGLDSPL
-999 DEVQVEVVPPGA
+999 D
-1011 KAAKGPAP
+1011 
-1019 MHPAKATPL
+1019 
-1028 TTGGG
+1028 
-1033 NIVGEVTTPWKAE
+1033 
-1046 VPKLQESPEQTAKS
+1046 
-1060 VPTTSSKVDMAKKDP
+1060 
-1075 AKLVTAV
+1075 
-1082 AAPAAAAGD
+1082 
-1091 ASLKGPQTKV
+1091 
-1101 QVEVVPQG
+1101 
-1109 AKAAKKELA
+1109 
-1118 VDPFDALADSLPSS
+1118 
-1132 ESFAP
+1132 
-1137 AAHVY
+1137 
-1142 TGPEV
+1142 
-1147 IEHGLSSKKG
+1147 
-1157 VICGGN
+1157 
-1163 DCPLPPGYR
+1163 
-1172 FEDMSPV
+1172 
-1179 ADVKP
+1179 
-1184 KDVPKPMST
+1184 
-1193 DEALDSLSFGFT
+1193 
-1205 SSMAPIPQK
+1205 
-1214 QEKKVEDLAA
+1214 
-1224 IDALSAGFSNF
+1224 
-1235 APPPPAPIKKAEEFK
+1235 
-1250 SAPVTKSPA
+1250 
-1259 PPVDKKAKVEKFADD
+1259 
-1274 FSLMSG
+1274 
-1280 LDSPLATK
+1280 TK

-1293 SVPTTSSKVDMAK
+1293 SVPTTS
-1306 KDPAKLVTAVA
+1306 
-1317 APAAVAGDA
+1317 
-1326 SLKGPQTKVQVE
+1326 
-1338 VVPPG
+1338 
-1343 AKAAKEPAPMHP
+1343 
-1355 AKATPLTTGGGNI
+1355 I
-1368 VGEVTTPWKA
+1368 
-1378 EVPKL
+1378 
-1383 QESPEQT
+1383 
-1390 AKSVPTTSSKVDM
+1390 KVDM

-1435 VEVVPPGAKAA
+1435 VEVVPPGAMAA

-1452 HPAKATPL
+1452 HPAKATPP
-1460 TTGGGNIVGEVTTP
+1460 TTGGGNIVGEATTP

-1481 LQECPEQTAKS
+1481 LQESLKQTAKS

-1506 PAKLVAAV
+1506 PAQLVTAV

-1520 AGDAFLK
+1520 AGNASLK
-1527 GPQTKKV
+1527 GPQTKVQVEVVPPGAMAAKEELAVDPFDALADSLPSSESFAPAAHVYTGPEVIEHGLTSKKGVICGGKDCPLPPGYRFEDMAPVADVKPKDVPKPMSTDEALDSLSFGFTTSMAPIPQKQEKKV
-1534 EDLAAVDALSAGFSN
+1534 EDLGAIDALSAGFSN

-1554 PAPIKKAEE
+1554 PTPIKKSEE

-1590 SLMSGLDSPLATKPK
+1590 SLMSGLDSPLDTKPK

-1619 LGHSLPAPEPA
+1619 LGDSLPALEPA

-1656 ERDDTLPPKYRFTE
+1656 ERDDTLPPKYRLTE

-1684 LDSGEALDI
+1684 MDSGEALEI

-1703 APAVHAPVLCPPAL
+1703 APAVQAPVLCPPAP

-1750 EKKVIEEKLTKVGE
+1750 LSRGTVDALDTLSDSLMDKTPIPEPAPVSVRDIVKEKKIMEEKLTKVGE
-1764 RDDSLPAEYR
+1764 RDSSLPAEYR

-1796 PSMDDSKALDLL
+1796 PSMDDSEALDLL
-1808 SRDLSSSAGPA
+1808 SRDLSFSAGPA
-1819 AASVAVTAEQRQP
+1819 AASVAVTTEQRQP

-1854 EFKSKGDKPKN
+1854 EFKSKGDKPKSKS
-1865 KSRSKSKKQRK
+1865 KSRSKSKKQRE

-1881 IDHLPG
+1881 IDHLSG

-1900 DGKS
+1900 GGKS

>member
-1 MGQLLSVIR
+1 MGQLLSWIR
-10 APRDNQA
+10 ATRDNQA

-23 EQQPAFD
+23 EQQ
-30 CCQCFKKAPKGYQEL
+30 
-45 PSESFPPELF
+45 
-55 HPSSQPRQY
+55 SQPRQY

-127 MPETAFVSPA
+127 MPETALVSPA
-137 GATIIDIPTS
+137 GATIIDIPTP

-161 MHLAKATPLTT
+161 MHPAKATPPTT
-172 GGGNIVVEA
+172 GGGNIVGEA
-181 ATPWKAEV
+181 TTPWKAEV
-189 PKLQESPKQT
+189 PKLQESLKQT

-214 KDPAKLVTAVAAPA
+214 KDPAQLVTAVAAPA
-228 AAAGYAS
+228 AAAGNAS

-240 TKVQVEVVPQGA
+240 TKVQVEVVPPGA
-252 KAAKKELA
+252 MAAKEELA

-296 KKGVICGGND
+296 KKGVICGGKD

-348 SMPPIP
+348 SMAPIP
-354 QKQEKKVEDLAA
+354 QKQEKKVEDLGA

-376 FAPPPPAPIKKA
+376 FAPPPPAPIKKS

-397 KSSAPPV
+397 KSPAPPV

-422 LDSPLATKPKT
+422 LDSPLDTKPKT

-456 AVAAPATAAGD
+456 AVAAPA
-467 ASLKG
+467 
-472 PQTKVQVEVV
+472 
-482 PPGAKAAKEPAPM
+482 
-495 HPAKATPL
+495 
-503 TTGGGNIVGEVT
+503 
-515 TPWKAEVPKFQ
+515 
-526 ECPEQTA
+526 
-533 KSVPTTSSKV
+533 
-543 DMAKKDPA
+543 
-551 KLVTA
+551 
-556 VAAPAAAAGYA
+556 AAAGNA
-567 SLKGPQTKKVEDLA
+567 SLKGPQTKKVEDFA
-581 AVDALSAGFSNF
+581 SVDALSAGFSNF
-593 APPPPAPIKKA
+593 APPPPAPIKKS

-613 KSPAPLVDKKAKVEK
+613 KSPAPPVDKKAKVEK

-640 SPLAIKPKTD
+640 SPLDTKPKTD
-650 EVQVEVVPPGAKA
+650 E
-663 AKEPAPMHPAKATPL
+663 
-678 TTGGG
+678 
-683 NIVGEV
+683 
-689 TTPWK
+689 
-694 AEVPKLQE
+694 
-702 SPEQTAKSVPTTS
+702 SVPTTS

-725 AKLVTSVAAPA
+725 AQLVTAVAAPA
-736 AVAGDASLKGPQTKV
+736 AAAGNASLKGPQTKV
-751 QVEVVPPGAKAA
+751 QVEVVPPGAMAA
-763 KEPAPM
+763 KE
-769 HPAKATPLTTG
+769 
-780 GGNIV
+780 
-785 GEVTT
+785 
-790 QWKAEVPKLQESP
+790 
-803 EQTAKVQVE
+803 
-812 VVPPGAKAAK
+812 
-822 KELAVDPFDALAD
+822 ELAVDPFDALAD

-859 LSSKKAVIC
+859 LTSKKGVIC
-868 GGNDCPLPPGYRF
+868 GGKDCPLPPGYRF

-909 FGFTTSMPP
+909 FGFTTSMAP

-929 LAAIDAL
+929 LGAIDAL

-945 PPPAPIKKAEEFKS
+945 PPPTPIKKSEEFKS

-985 MSGLDSPLATKPKT
+985 MSGLDSPL
-999 DEVQVEVVPPGA
+999 D
-1011 KAAKGPAP
+1011 
-1019 MHPAKATPL
+1019 
-1028 TTGGG
+1028 
-1033 NIVGEVTTPWKAE
+1033 
-1046 VPKLQESPEQTAKS
+1046 
-1060 VPTTSSKVDMAKKDP
+1060 
-1075 AKLVTAV
+1075 
-1082 AAPAAAAGD
+1082 
-1091 ASLKGPQTKV
+1091 
-1101 QVEVVPQG
+1101 
-1109 AKAAKKELA
+1109 
-1118 VDPFDALADSLPSS
+1118 
-1132 ESFAP
+1132 
-1137 AAHVY
+1137 
-1142 TGPEV
+1142 
-1147 IEHGLSSKKG
+1147 
-1157 VICGGN
+1157 
-1163 DCPLPPGYR
+1163 
-1172 FEDMSPV
+1172 
-1179 ADVKP
+1179 
-1184 KDVPKPMST
+1184 
-1193 DEALDSLSFGFT
+1193 
-1205 SSMAPIPQK
+1205 
-1214 QEKKVEDLAA
+1214 
-1224 IDALSAGFSNF
+1224 
-1235 APPPPAPIKKAEEFK
+1235 
-1250 SAPVTKSPA
+1250 
-1259 PPVDKKAKVEKFADD
+1259 
-1274 FSLMSG
+1274 
-1280 LDSPLATK
+1280 TK

-1293 SVPTTSSKVDMAK
+1293 SVPTTS
-1306 KDPAKLVTAVA
+1306 
-1317 APAAVAGDA
+1317 
-1326 SLKGPQTKVQVE
+1326 
-1338 VVPPG
+1338 
-1343 AKAAKEPAPMHP
+1343 
-1355 AKATPLTTGGGNI
+1355 I
-1368 VGEVTTPWKA
+1368 
-1378 EVPKL
+1378 
-1383 QESPEQT
+1383 
-1390 AKSVPTTSSKVDM
+1390 KVDM

-1435 VEVVPPGAKAA
+1435 VEVVPPGAMAA

-1452 HPAKATPL
+1452 HPAKATPP
-1460 TTGGGNIVGEVTTP
+1460 TTGGGNIVGEATTP

-1481 LQECPEQTAKS
+1481 LQESLKQTAKS

-1506 PAKLVAAV
+1506 PAQLVTAV

-1520 AGDAFLK
+1520 AGNASLK
-1527 GPQTKKV
+1527 GPQTKVQVEVVPPGAMAAKEELAVDPFDALADSLPSSESFAPAAHVYTGPEVIEHGLTSKKGVICGGKDCPLPPGYRFEDMAPVADVKPKDVPKPMSTDEALDSLSFGFTTSMAPIPQKQEKKV
-1534 EDLAAVDALSAGFSN
+1534 EDLGAIDALSAGFSN

-1554 PAPIKKAEE
+1554 PTPIKKSEE

-1590 SLMSGLDSPLATKPK
+1590 SLMSGLDSPLDTKPK

-1619 LGHSLPAPEPA
+1619 LGDSLPALEPA

-1656 ERDDTLPPKYRFTE
+1656 ERDDTLPPKYRLTE

-1684 LDSGEALDI
+1684 MDSGEALEI

-1703 APAVHAPVLCPPAL
+1703 APAVQAPVLCPPAP

-1750 EKKVIEEKLTKVGE
+1750 LSRGTVDALDTLSDSLMDKTPIPEPAPVSVRDIVKEKKIMEEKLTKVGE
-1764 RDDSLPAEYR
+1764 RDSSLPAEYR

-1796 PSMDDSKALDLL
+1796 PSMDDSEALDLL
-1808 SRDLSSSAGPA
+1808 SRDLSFSAGPA
-1819 AASVAVTAEQRQP
+1819 AASVAVTTEQRQP

-1854 EFKSKGDKPKN
+1854 EFKSKGDKPKSKS
-1865 KSRSKSKKQRK
+1865 KSRSKSKKQRE

-1881 IDHLPG
+1881 IDHLSG

-1900 DGKS
+1900 GGKS

>member
-1 MGQLLSVIR
+1 MGQLLSWIR

-70 QVAVNPA
+70 QLAVNPA

-104 SGATA
+104 SGATG

-119 QRGTAKVA
+119 QRGTAKVV

-137 GATIIDIPTS
+137 GATIIDIPTP

-161 MHLAKATPLTT
+161 MHPAKATPLTT

-181 ATPWKAEV
+181 TTPWKAEV
-189 PKLQESPKQT
+189 PKLQESSEQT

-228 AAAGYAS
+228 AAAGDAS

-240 TKVQVEVVPQGA
+240 TKVQVEVVPPGA
-252 KAAKKELA
+252 KAAKEELA

-348 SMPPIP
+348 SM
-354 QKQEKKVEDLAA
+354 
-366 IDALSAGFSN
+366 
-376 FAPPPPAPIKKA
+376 
-388 EEFKSAPVT
+388 
-397 KSSAPPV
+397 
-404 DKKAKV
+404 
-410 EKFADDFSLMSG
+410 
-422 LDSPLATKPKT
+422 
-433 DESVPT
+433 
-439 TSSKVD
+439 
-445 MAKKDPAKLVT
+445 
-456 AVAAPATAAGD
+456 
-467 ASLKG
+467 
-472 PQTKVQVEVV
+472 
-482 PPGAKAAKEPAPM
+482 
-495 HPAKATPL
+495 
-503 TTGGGNIVGEVT
+503 
-515 TPWKAEVPKFQ
+515 
-526 ECPEQTA
+526 
-533 KSVPTTSSKV
+533 
-543 DMAKKDPA
+543 
-551 KLVTA
+551 
-556 VAAPAAAAGYA
+556 
-567 SLKGPQTKKVEDLA
+567 
-581 AVDALSAGFSNF
+581 
-593 APPPPAPIKKA
+593 
-604 EEFKSAPVT
+604 
-613 KSPAPLVDKKAKVEK
+613 
-628 FADDFSLMSGLD
+628 
-640 SPLAIKPKTD
+640 
-650 EVQVEVVPPGAKA
+650 
-663 AKEPAPMHPAKATPL
+663 
-678 TTGGG
+678 
-683 NIVGEV
+683 
-689 TTPWK
+689 
-694 AEVPKLQE
+694 
-702 SPEQTAKSVPTTS
+702 
-715 SKVDMAKKDP
+715 
-725 AKLVTSVAAPA
+725 
-736 AVAGDASLKGPQTKV
+736 
-751 QVEVVPPGAKAA
+751 
-763 KEPAPM
+763 
-769 HPAKATPLTTG
+769 
-780 GGNIV
+780 
-785 GEVTT
+785 
-790 QWKAEVPKLQESP
+790 
-803 EQTAKVQVE
+803 
-812 VVPPGAKAAK
+812 
-822 KELAVDPFDALAD
+822 
-835 SLPSSESFAPAAH
+835 
-848 VYTGPEVIEHG
+848 
-859 LSSKKAVIC
+859 
-868 GGNDCPLPPGYRF
+868 
-881 EDMAPVADV
+881 
-890 KPKDVPKPMSTDEA
+890 
-904 LDSLS
+904 
-909 FGFTTSMPP
+909 
-918 IPQKQEKKVED
+918 
-929 LAAIDAL
+929 
-936 SAGFSNFAP
+936 
-945 PPPAPIKKAEEFKS
+945 
-959 APVTKSPAPPVDKKA
+959 
-974 KVEKFADDFSL
+974 
-985 MSGLDSPLATKPKT
+985 
-999 DEVQVEVVPPGA
+999 
-1011 KAAKGPAP
+1011 
-1019 MHPAKATPL
+1019 
-1028 TTGGG
+1028 
-1033 NIVGEVTTPWKAE
+1033 
-1046 VPKLQESPEQTAKS
+1046 
-1060 VPTTSSKVDMAKKDP
+1060 
-1075 AKLVTAV
+1075 
-1082 AAPAAAAGD
+1082 
-1091 ASLKGPQTKV
+1091 
-1101 QVEVVPQG
+1101 
-1109 AKAAKKELA
+1109 
-1118 VDPFDALADSLPSS
+1118 
-1132 ESFAP
+1132 
-1137 AAHVY
+1137 
-1142 TGPEV
+1142 
-1147 IEHGLSSKKG
+1147 
-1157 VICGGN
+1157 
-1163 DCPLPPGYR
+1163 
-1172 FEDMSPV
+1172 
-1179 ADVKP
+1179 
-1184 KDVPKPMST
+1184 
-1193 DEALDSLSFGFT
+1193 
-1205 SSMAPIPQK
+1205 APIPQK

-1235 APPPPAPIKKAEEFK
+1235 APPPAAPIKKAEEFK

-1317 APAAVAGDA
+1317 APAAAAGDASLKGPQTKKVEDLAAIDALSAGFSNFAPPLPAPIKKAEEFKSAPFTKSPAPPVDKKAKVEKKPMSTDEALDSLSFGFTTSMPPIPQKQEKKVEDLAAIDALSAGFSNFAPPPPAPIKVQVEVVPPGAKAAKEELTVDPFDALADSLPSSEFFAPAAHVYTGPEVIEHGLTSKKGVICGGNDCPLPPGYRFEDMTPVADVKPKDVPKPMSTDEALDSLSFGFTTSMAPIPQKQEKKVEDLAAIDALSAGFSNFAPPPPAPIKKAEEFKSAPVTKSPAPPVDKKAKVEKKPMSTDETLDSLSFGFTTSMPPIPQKQEKKVEDLAAIDALSAGFSNFAPPPPAPIKVQMEVVPPGAKAAKEPAPMHPAKATPLTTRGGNIVGEVTTPRKAEVPKLQESSEQTAKSVPTTSSKVDMAKKDPAKLVTAVAAPAAAAGDA

-1343 AKAAKEPAPMHP
+1343 AKVAKEPAPVHP

-1427 KGPQTKVQ
+1427 KGPQTKELTVDPFDALADSLPSSESFAPAAH
-1435 VEVVPPGAKAA
+1435 VYTGPEVIEHGLTSKKGVICGGNDCPLPPGYRFEDMTPVADVKPKDVPKPMSTDEALDSLSFGFTTSMAPIPQKQEKKVEDLAA
-1446 KEPAPM
+1446 IDALSAGFSNFAPPPPAPI
-1452 HPAKATPL
+1452 K
-1460 TTGGGNIVGEVTTP
+1460 
-1474 WKAEVPK
+1474 KAEEFKSAPFTKSPAPPVDK
-1481 LQECPEQTAKS
+1481 KAKVEKFADDFSLMSGLDSPLANKAKTDES

-1506 PAKLVAAV
+1506 PAKLVTAV

-1520 AGDAFLK
+1520 AGDASLK

-1534 EDLAAVDALSAGFSN
+1534 EDLAAIDALSAGFSN
-1549 FAPPP
+1549 FAPPL

-1590 SLMSGLDSPLATKPK
+1590 SLMSGLDSPLDTKQK
-1605 TDEGGSMSLDALSA
+1605 TDGGGSMSLDALSA
-1619 LGHSLPAPEPA
+1619 LGDSLPAPEAA

-1684 LDSGEALDI
+1684 MDSGEALEI

-1703 APAVHAPVLCPPAL
+1703 APAVHAPVLCPPAP

-1739 APAVKSAVDRQ
+1739 APAVKSAVDHQLSRGTVDALDTLSDSLMDKAPIPEPAPVSVRDIVK

-1774 PTEKDRK
+1774 HTEKDRK
-1781 AMAEAKVQADVRPKQ
+1781 ARAEAKVQADVRAKQ
-1796 PSMDDSKALDLL
+1796 PLMDDSEALDLL

-1819 AASVAVTAEQRQP
+1819 AASVAVTTEQRQP
-1832 RLEPMSAPVLDDLAG
+1832 KLEPMSAPVLDDLAG

-1854 EFKSKGDKPKN
+1854 EFKSKGDKPKS

-1881 IDHLPG
+1881 IDHLSG

-1900 DGKS
+1900 DGKT

>member
-1 MGQLLSVIR
+1 MGQLLSWIR
-10 APRDNQA
+10 ATRDNQA

-23 EQQPAFD
+23 EQQ
-30 CCQCFKKAPKGYQEL
+30 
-45 PSESFPPELF
+45 
-55 HPSSQPRQY
+55 SQPRQY

-127 MPETAFVSPA
+127 MPETALVSPA
-137 GATIIDIPTS
+137 GATIIDIPTP

-161 MHLAKATPLTT
+161 MHPAKATPPTT
-172 GGGNIVVEA
+172 GGGNIVGEA
-181 ATPWKAEV
+181 TTPWKAEV
-189 PKLQESPKQT
+189 PKLQESLKQT

-214 KDPAKLVTAVAAPA
+214 KDPAQLVTAVAAPA
-228 AAAGYAS
+228 AAAGNAS

-240 TKVQVEVVPQGA
+240 TKVQVEVVPPGA
-252 KAAKKELA
+252 MAAKEELA

-296 KKGVICGGND
+296 KKGVICGGKD

-348 SMPPIP
+348 SMAPIP
-354 QKQEKKVEDLAA
+354 QKQEKKVEDLGA

-376 FAPPPPAPIKKA
+376 FAPPPPAPIKKS

-397 KSSAPPV
+397 KSPAPPV

-422 LDSPLATKPKT
+422 LDSPLDTKPKT

-456 AVAAPATAAGD
+456 AVAAPAAAAGN

-472 PQTKVQVEVV
+472 PQTKKVEDFASVDALSAGFSNFA
-482 PPGAKAAKEPAPM
+482 PPPPAPIKKSEEFKSAPVTKS
-495 HPAKATPL
+495 PAPPVDKKAKVEKFADDFSLMSGLDSPL
-503 TTGGGNIVGEVT
+503 DT
-515 TPWKAEVPKFQ
+515 KPKTD
-526 ECPEQTA
+526 E
-533 KSVPTTSSKV
+533 SVPTTSIKV

-556 VAAPAAAAGYA
+556 VAAPAAAAGDA
-567 SLKGPQTKKVEDLA
+567 SLKGPQTK
-581 AVDALSAGFSNF
+581 
-593 APPPPAPIKKA
+593 
-604 EEFKSAPVT
+604 
-613 KSPAPLVDKKAKVEK
+613 
-628 FADDFSLMSGLD
+628 
-640 SPLAIKPKTD
+640 
-650 EVQVEVVPPGAKA
+650 VQVEVVPPGAMA
-663 AKEPAPMHPAKATPL
+663 AKEPAPMHPAKATPP

-683 NIVGEV
+683 NIVGEA

-702 SPEQTAKSVPTTS
+702 SLKQTAKSVPTTS

-725 AKLVTSVAAPA
+725 AQLVTAVAAPA
-736 AVAGDASLKGPQTKV
+736 AAAGNASLKGPQTKV
-751 QVEVVPPGAKAA
+751 QVEVVPPGAMAA
-763 KEPAPM
+763 KE
-769 HPAKATPLTTG
+769 
-780 GGNIV
+780 
-785 GEVTT
+785 
-790 QWKAEVPKLQESP
+790 
-803 EQTAKVQVE
+803 
-812 VVPPGAKAAK
+812 
-822 KELAVDPFDALAD
+822 ELAVDPFDALAD

-859 LSSKKAVIC
+859 LTSKKGVIC
-868 GGNDCPLPPGYRF
+868 GGKDCPLPPGYRF

-909 FGFTTSMPP
+909 FGFTTSMAP

-929 LAAIDAL
+929 LGAIDAL

-945 PPPAPIKKAEEFKS
+945 PPPTPIKKSEEFKS

-985 MSGLDSPLATKPKT
+985 MSGLDSPL
-999 DEVQVEVVPPGA
+999 D
-1011 KAAKGPAP
+1011 
-1019 MHPAKATPL
+1019 
-1028 TTGGG
+1028 
-1033 NIVGEVTTPWKAE
+1033 
-1046 VPKLQESPEQTAKS
+1046 
-1060 VPTTSSKVDMAKKDP
+1060 
-1075 AKLVTAV
+1075 
-1082 AAPAAAAGD
+1082 
-1091 ASLKGPQTKV
+1091 
-1101 QVEVVPQG
+1101 
-1109 AKAAKKELA
+1109 
-1118 VDPFDALADSLPSS
+1118 
-1132 ESFAP
+1132 
-1137 AAHVY
+1137 
-1142 TGPEV
+1142 
-1147 IEHGLSSKKG
+1147 
-1157 VICGGN
+1157 
-1163 DCPLPPGYR
+1163 
-1172 FEDMSPV
+1172 
-1179 ADVKP
+1179 
-1184 KDVPKPMST
+1184 
-1193 DEALDSLSFGFT
+1193 
-1205 SSMAPIPQK
+1205 
-1214 QEKKVEDLAA
+1214 
-1224 IDALSAGFSNF
+1224 
-1235 APPPPAPIKKAEEFK
+1235 
-1250 SAPVTKSPA
+1250 
-1259 PPVDKKAKVEKFADD
+1259 
-1274 FSLMSG
+1274 
-1280 LDSPLATK
+1280 TK

-1293 SVPTTSSKVDMAK
+1293 SVPTTS
-1306 KDPAKLVTAVA
+1306 
-1317 APAAVAGDA
+1317 
-1326 SLKGPQTKVQVE
+1326 
-1338 VVPPG
+1338 
-1343 AKAAKEPAPMHP
+1343 
-1355 AKATPLTTGGGNI
+1355 I
-1368 VGEVTTPWKA
+1368 
-1378 EVPKL
+1378 
-1383 QESPEQT
+1383 
-1390 AKSVPTTSSKVDM
+1390 KVDM

-1435 VEVVPPGAKAA
+1435 VEVVPPGAMAA
-1446 KEPAPM
+1446 KEELAVDPFDALADSLP
-1452 HPAKATPL
+1452 
-1460 TTGGGNIVGEVTTP
+1460 
-1474 WKAEVPK
+1474 
-1481 LQECPEQTAKS
+1481 
-1492 VPTTSSKVDMAKKD
+1492 SSESF
-1506 PAKLVAAV
+1506 
-1514 AAPAAA
+1514 APAAHVYT
-1520 AGDAFLK
+1520 GPEVIEHGLTSKK
-1527 GPQTKKV
+1527 GVICGGKDCPLPPGYRFEDMAPVADVKPKDVPKPMSTDEALDSLSFGFTTSMAPIPQKQEKKV
-1534 EDLAAVDALSAGFSN
+1534 EDLGAIDALSAGFSN

-1554 PAPIKKAEE
+1554 PTPIKKSEE

-1590 SLMSGLDSPLATKPK
+1590 SLMSGLDSPLDTKPK

-1619 LGHSLPAPEPA
+1619 LGDSLPALEPA

-1656 ERDDTLPPKYRFTE
+1656 ERDDTLPPKYRLTE

-1684 LDSGEALDI
+1684 MDSGEALEI

-1703 APAVHAPVLCPPAL
+1703 APAVQAPVLCPPAP

-1750 EKKVIEEKLTKVGE
+1750 LSRGTVDALDTLSDSLMDKTPIPEPAPVSVRDIVKEKKIMEEKLTKVGE
-1764 RDDSLPAEYR
+1764 RDSSLPAEYR

-1796 PSMDDSKALDLL
+1796 PSMDDSEALDLL
-1808 SRDLSSSAGPA
+1808 SRDLSFSAGPA
-1819 AASVAVTAEQRQP
+1819 AASVAVTTEQRQP

-1854 EFKSKGDKPKN
+1854 EFKSKGDKPKSKS
-1865 KSRSKSKKQRK
+1865 KSRSKSKKQRE

-1881 IDHLPG
+1881 IDHLSG

-1900 DGKS
+1900 GGKS

>member
-23 EQQPAFD
+23 EQQ
-30 CCQCFKKAPKGYQEL
+30 
-45 PSESFPPELF
+45 
-55 HPSSQPRQY
+55 SQPRQY

-147 GTKGSPKDTPKPAP
+147 GTKGSPKDTP
-161 MHLAKATPLTT
+161 
-172 GGGNIVVEA
+172 
-181 ATPWKAEV
+181 
-189 PKLQESPKQT
+189 
-199 AKSVPTTSSKVDMAK
+199 
-214 KDPAKLVTAVAAPA
+214 
-228 AAAGYAS
+228 
-235 LKGPQ
+235 
-240 TKVQVEVVPQGA
+240 KVQVEVVPQGA

-472 PQTKVQVEVV
+472 PQTKVEVV

-533 KSVPTTSSKV
+533 
-543 DMAKKDPA
+543 
-551 KLVTA
+551 
-556 VAAPAAAAGYA
+556 
-567 SLKGPQTKKVEDLA
+567 KKVEDLA

-663 AKEPAPMHPAKATPL
+663 AKE
-678 TTGGG
+678 
-683 NIVGEV
+683 
-689 TTPWK
+689 
-694 AEVPKLQE
+694 
-702 SPEQTAKSVPTTS
+702 
-715 SKVDMAKKDP
+715 
-725 AKLVTSVAAPA
+725 
-736 AVAGDASLKGPQTKV
+736 V

-763 KEPAPM
+763 KE
-769 HPAKATPLTTG
+769 
-780 GGNIV
+780 
-785 GEVTT
+785 
-790 QWKAEVPKLQESP
+790 
-803 EQTAKVQVE
+803 VQVE

-1326 SLKGPQTKVQVE
+1326 SLKGPQTK
-1338 VVPPG
+1338 
-1343 AKAAKEPAPMHP
+1343 PAPMHP

-1481 LQECPEQTAKS
+1481 LQECPEQTA
-1492 VPTTSSKVDMAKKD
+1492 
-1506 PAKLVAAV
+1506 
-1514 AAPAAA
+1514 
-1520 AGDAFLK
+1520 
-1527 GPQTKKV
+1527 KKV

-1750 EKKVIEEKLTKVGE
+1750 LSRGTVDALDTLSDSLMDKAPIPEPAPVSVRDIVKEKKVIEEKLTKVGE

>member
-1 MGQLLSVIR
+1 MGQLLSWIR

-137 GATIIDIPTS
+137 GATIINIPS
-147 GTKGSPKDTPKPAP
+147 PGTKGSPKDTPKPAP
-161 MHLAKATPLTT
+161 MHPAKATPLTT

-199 AKSVPTTSSKVDMAK
+199 AKTVPTTSSKVDMAK

-228 AAAGYAS
+228 S
-235 LKGPQ
+235 
-240 TKVQVEVVPQGA
+240 
-252 KAAKKELA
+252 
-260 VDPFDALADSLP
+260 
-272 SSESFAPAAH
+272 
-282 VYTGPEVIEHGLTS
+282 
-296 KKGVICGGND
+296 
-306 CPLPPGY
+306 
-313 RFEDMAPV
+313 
-321 ADVKPKDVPKPMSTD
+321 
-336 EALDSL
+336 
-342 SFGFTT
+342 
-348 SMPPIP
+348 
-354 QKQEKKVEDLAA
+354 
-366 IDALSAGFSN
+366 
-376 FAPPPPAPIKKA
+376 
-388 EEFKSAPVT
+388 
-397 KSSAPPV
+397 
-404 DKKAKV
+404 
-410 EKFADDFSLMSG
+410 
-422 LDSPLATKPKT
+422 
-433 DESVPT
+433 
-439 TSSKVD
+439 
-445 MAKKDPAKLVT
+445 
-456 AVAAPATAAGD
+456 AAGD

-482 PPGAKAAKEPAPM
+482 PP
-495 HPAKATPL
+495 
-503 TTGGGNIVGEVT
+503 
-515 TPWKAEVPKFQ
+515 
-526 ECPEQTA
+526 
-533 KSVPTTSSKV
+533 
-543 DMAKKDPA
+543 
-551 KLVTA
+551 
-556 VAAPAAAAGYA
+556 
-567 SLKGPQTKKVEDLA
+567 
-581 AVDALSAGFSNF
+581 
-593 APPPPAPIKKA
+593 
-604 EEFKSAPVT
+604 
-613 KSPAPLVDKKAKVEK
+613 
-628 FADDFSLMSGLD
+628 
-640 SPLAIKPKTD
+640 
-650 EVQVEVVPPGAKA
+650 
-663 AKEPAPMHPAKATPL
+663 
-678 TTGGG
+678 
-683 NIVGEV
+683 
-689 TTPWK
+689 
-694 AEVPKLQE
+694 
-702 SPEQTAKSVPTTS
+702 
-715 SKVDMAKKDP
+715 
-725 AKLVTSVAAPA
+725 
-736 AVAGDASLKGPQTKV
+736 
-751 QVEVVPPGAKAA
+751 
-763 KEPAPM
+763 
-769 HPAKATPLTTG
+769 
-780 GGNIV
+780 
-785 GEVTT
+785 
-790 QWKAEVPKLQESP
+790 
-803 EQTAKVQVE
+803 
-812 VVPPGAKAAK
+812 
-822 KELAVDPFDALAD
+822 
-835 SLPSSESFAPAAH
+835 
-848 VYTGPEVIEHG
+848 
-859 LSSKKAVIC
+859 
-868 GGNDCPLPPGYRF
+868 
-881 EDMAPVADV
+881 
-890 KPKDVPKPMSTDEA
+890 
-904 LDSLS
+904 
-909 FGFTTSMPP
+909 
-918 IPQKQEKKVED
+918 
-929 LAAIDAL
+929 
-936 SAGFSNFAP
+936 
-945 PPPAPIKKAEEFKS
+945 
-959 APVTKSPAPPVDKKA
+959 
-974 KVEKFADDFSL
+974 
-985 MSGLDSPLATKPKT
+985 
-999 DEVQVEVVPPGA
+999 
-1011 KAAKGPAP
+1011 
-1019 MHPAKATPL
+1019 
-1028 TTGGG
+1028 
-1033 NIVGEVTTPWKAE
+1033 
-1046 VPKLQESPEQTAKS
+1046 
-1060 VPTTSSKVDMAKKDP
+1060 
-1075 AKLVTAV
+1075 
-1082 AAPAAAAGD
+1082 
-1091 ASLKGPQTKV
+1091 
-1101 QVEVVPQG
+1101 G

-1172 FEDMSPV
+1172 FEDMAPV

-1205 SSMAPIPQK
+1205 TSMAPIPQK

-1235 APPPPAPIKKAEEFK
+1235 SPPPPAPIKKAEEFK
-1250 SAPVTKSPA
+1250 SAPVTKCPA

-1280 LDSPLATK
+1280 LDSPLDTK
-1288 PKTDE
+1288 PKTDGT
-1293 SVPTTSSKVDMAK
+1293 VPTTSSKVDMAK

-1317 APAAVAGDA
+1317 APAAAAGDA

-1343 AKAAKEPAPMHP
+1343 AKAAKE
-1355 AKATPLTTGGGNI
+1355 T
-1368 VGEVTTPWKA
+1368 
-1378 EVPKL
+1378 
-1383 QESPEQT
+1383 
-1390 AKSVPTTSSKVDM
+1390 VPTTSSKVDM

-1460 TTGGGNIVGEVTTP
+1460 TTGGGNIVGEATTP

-1481 LQECPEQTAKS
+1481 LQESPEQTAMVDGRQSRSS

-1506 PAKLVAAV
+1506 PAKLVTAV

-1520 AGDAFLK
+1520 AGDASLK

-1554 PAPIKKAEE
+1554 SAPIKKAEEFKSAPVTKCPAPPVDKKANVEKKPMSTDEALDFGFTTSMPPIPQKQEKKVEDLAAIDALSAGFSNFSPPPPAPIKKAEE

-1568 VTKSPAP
+1568 VTKCPAP

-1590 SLMSGLDSPLATKPK
+1590 SLMSGLDSPLDTKPK
-1605 TDEGGSMSLDALSA
+1605 TDGGGSMSLDALSA
-1619 LGHSLPAPEPA
+1619 LGDSLPAPEPA

-1684 LDSGEALDI
+1684 MDSGEALEI

-1703 APAVHAPVLCPPAL
+1703 APAVHSPVLCPPAP

-1750 EKKVIEEKLTKVGE
+1750 LSRGTVDALDTLSDSLMDKAPIPEPAPVSVRDIVKEKKVIEEKLTKVGE

-1819 AASVAVTAEQRQP
+1819 AASVAVTTEQRQP

-1847 TLLPDTP
+1847 TLLPDIP
-1854 EFKSKGDKPKN
+1854 EFKSKGDKPKS
-1865 KSRSKSKKQRK
+1865 KSKSKKQRK

-1881 IDHLPG
+1881 IDHLSG
-1887 QLSSDVVSASTNK
+1887 QLSSEVVSASTNK

>member
-1293 SVPTTSSKVDMAK
+1293 
-1306 KDPAKLVTAVA
+1306 
-1317 APAAVAGDA
+1317 
-1326 SLKGPQTKVQVE
+1326 VQVE

-1343 AKAAKEPAPMHP
+1343 AKAAKE
-1355 AKATPLTTGGGNI
+1355 
-1368 VGEVTTPWKA
+1368 
-1378 EVPKL
+1378 
-1383 QESPEQT
+1383 
-1390 AKSVPTTSSKVDM
+1390 
-1403 AKKDPAKLV
+1403 
-1412 TAVAAPAAAAGDASL
+1412 
-1427 KGPQTKVQ
+1427 VQ

-1750 EKKVIEEKLTKVGE
+1750 LSRGTVDALDTLSDSLMDKAPIPEPAPVSVRDIVKEKKVIEEKLTKVGE

>member
-1 MGQLLSVIR
+1 MGQLLSWIR

-70 QVAVNPA
+70 QLAVNPA

-104 SGATA
+104 SGATG

-119 QRGTAKVA
+119 QRGTAKVV

-137 GATIIDIPTS
+137 GATIIDIPTP

-161 MHLAKATPLTT
+161 MHPAKATPLTT

-181 ATPWKAEV
+181 TTPWKAEV
-189 PKLQESPKQT
+189 PKLQESSEQT

-228 AAAGYAS
+228 AAAGDAS

-240 TKVQVEVVPQGA
+240 TKVQVEVVPPGA
-252 KAAKKELA
+252 KAAKEELA

-348 SMPPIP
+348 SM
-354 QKQEKKVEDLAA
+354 
-366 IDALSAGFSN
+366 
-376 FAPPPPAPIKKA
+376 
-388 EEFKSAPVT
+388 
-397 KSSAPPV
+397 
-404 DKKAKV
+404 
-410 EKFADDFSLMSG
+410 
-422 LDSPLATKPKT
+422 
-433 DESVPT
+433 
-439 TSSKVD
+439 
-445 MAKKDPAKLVT
+445 
-456 AVAAPATAAGD
+456 
-467 ASLKG
+467 
-472 PQTKVQVEVV
+472 
-482 PPGAKAAKEPAPM
+482 
-495 HPAKATPL
+495 
-503 TTGGGNIVGEVT
+503 
-515 TPWKAEVPKFQ
+515 
-526 ECPEQTA
+526 
-533 KSVPTTSSKV
+533 
-543 DMAKKDPA
+543 
-551 KLVTA
+551 
-556 VAAPAAAAGYA
+556 
-567 SLKGPQTKKVEDLA
+567 
-581 AVDALSAGFSNF
+581 
-593 APPPPAPIKKA
+593 
-604 EEFKSAPVT
+604 
-613 KSPAPLVDKKAKVEK
+613 
-628 FADDFSLMSGLD
+628 
-640 SPLAIKPKTD
+640 
-650 EVQVEVVPPGAKA
+650 
-663 AKEPAPMHPAKATPL
+663 
-678 TTGGG
+678 
-683 NIVGEV
+683 
-689 TTPWK
+689 
-694 AEVPKLQE
+694 
-702 SPEQTAKSVPTTS
+702 
-715 SKVDMAKKDP
+715 
-725 AKLVTSVAAPA
+725 
-736 AVAGDASLKGPQTKV
+736 
-751 QVEVVPPGAKAA
+751 
-763 KEPAPM
+763 
-769 HPAKATPLTTG
+769 
-780 GGNIV
+780 
-785 GEVTT
+785 
-790 QWKAEVPKLQESP
+790 
-803 EQTAKVQVE
+803 
-812 VVPPGAKAAK
+812 
-822 KELAVDPFDALAD
+822 
-835 SLPSSESFAPAAH
+835 
-848 VYTGPEVIEHG
+848 
-859 LSSKKAVIC
+859 
-868 GGNDCPLPPGYRF
+868 
-881 EDMAPVADV
+881 
-890 KPKDVPKPMSTDEA
+890 
-904 LDSLS
+904 
-909 FGFTTSMPP
+909 
-918 IPQKQEKKVED
+918 
-929 LAAIDAL
+929 
-936 SAGFSNFAP
+936 
-945 PPPAPIKKAEEFKS
+945 
-959 APVTKSPAPPVDKKA
+959 
-974 KVEKFADDFSL
+974 
-985 MSGLDSPLATKPKT
+985 
-999 DEVQVEVVPPGA
+999 
-1011 KAAKGPAP
+1011 
-1019 MHPAKATPL
+1019 
-1028 TTGGG
+1028 
-1033 NIVGEVTTPWKAE
+1033 
-1046 VPKLQESPEQTAKS
+1046 
-1060 VPTTSSKVDMAKKDP
+1060 
-1075 AKLVTAV
+1075 
-1082 AAPAAAAGD
+1082 
-1091 ASLKGPQTKV
+1091 
-1101 QVEVVPQG
+1101 
-1109 AKAAKKELA
+1109 
-1118 VDPFDALADSLPSS
+1118 
-1132 ESFAP
+1132 
-1137 AAHVY
+1137 
-1142 TGPEV
+1142 
-1147 IEHGLSSKKG
+1147 
-1157 VICGGN
+1157 
-1163 DCPLPPGYR
+1163 
-1172 FEDMSPV
+1172 
-1179 ADVKP
+1179 
-1184 KDVPKPMST
+1184 
-1193 DEALDSLSFGFT
+1193 
-1205 SSMAPIPQK
+1205 APIPQK

-1235 APPPPAPIKKAEEFK
+1235 APPPAAPIKKAEEFK

-1317 APAAVAGDA
+1317 APAAAAGDASLKGPQTKKVEDLAAIDALSAGFSNFAPPLPAPIKKAEEFKSAPFTKSPAPPVDKKAKVEKKPMSTDEALDSLSFGFTTSMPPIPQKQEKKVEDLAAIDALSAGFSNFAPPPPAPIKVQVEVVPPGAKAAKEPAPMHPAKATPLTTGGGNIVGEVTTSWKAEVPKLQESPEQTAKSVPTTSSKVDMAKKDPAKLVTAVAAPAAAAGDA

-1343 AKAAKEPAPMHP
+1343 AKAAKEELTVDPFDALADSLPSSEFFAPAAHVYTGPEVIEHGLTSKKGVICGGNDCPLPPGYRFEDMTPVADVKPKDVPKPMSTDEALDSLSFGFTTSMAPIPQKQEKKVEDLAAIDALSAGFSNFAPPPPAPIKKAEEFKSAPVTKSPAPPVDKKAKVEKKPMSTDETLDSLSFGFTTSMPPIPQKQEKKVEDLAAIDALSAGFSNFAPPPPAPIKVQMEVVPPGAKAAKEPAPMHPAKATPLTTRGGNIVGEVTTPRKAEVPKLQESSEQTAKSVPTTSSKVDMAKKDPAKLVTAVAAPAAAAGDASLKGPQTKVQVEVVPPGAKVAKEPAPVHP

-1427 KGPQTKVQ
+1427 KGPQTKELTVDPFDALADSLPSSESFAPAAH
-1435 VEVVPPGAKAA
+1435 VYTGPEVIEHGLTSKKGVICGGNDCPLPPGYRFEDMTPVADVKPKDVPKPMSTDEALDSLSFGFTTSMAPIPQKQEKKVEDLAA
-1446 KEPAPM
+1446 IDALSAGFSNFAPPPPAPI
-1452 HPAKATPL
+1452 K
-1460 TTGGGNIVGEVTTP
+1460 
-1474 WKAEVPK
+1474 KAEEFKSAPFTKSPAPPVDK
-1481 LQECPEQTAKS
+1481 KAKVEKFADDFSLMSGLDSPLANKAKTDES

-1506 PAKLVAAV
+1506 PAKLVTAV

-1520 AGDAFLK
+1520 AGDASLK

-1534 EDLAAVDALSAGFSN
+1534 EDLAAIDALSAGFSN
-1549 FAPPP
+1549 FAPPL

-1590 SLMSGLDSPLATKPK
+1590 SLMSGLDSPLDTKQK
-1605 TDEGGSMSLDALSA
+1605 TDGGGSMSLDALSA
-1619 LGHSLPAPEPA
+1619 LGDSLPAPEAA

-1684 LDSGEALDI
+1684 MDSGEALEI

-1703 APAVHAPVLCPPAL
+1703 APAVHAPVLCPPAP

-1739 APAVKSAVDRQ
+1739 APAVKSAVDHQLSRGTVDALDTLSDSLMDKAPIPEPAPVSVRDIVK

-1774 PTEKDRK
+1774 HTEKDRK
-1781 AMAEAKVQADVRPKQ
+1781 ARAEAKVQADVRAKQ
-1796 PSMDDSKALDLL
+1796 PLMDDSEALDLL

-1819 AASVAVTAEQRQP
+1819 AASVAVTTEQRQP
-1832 RLEPMSAPVLDDLAG
+1832 KLEPMSAPVLDDLAG

-1854 EFKSKGDKPKN
+1854 EFKSKGDKPKS

-1881 IDHLPG
+1881 IDHLSG

-1900 DGKS
+1900 DGKT

>member
-1 MGQLLSVIR
+1 MGQLLSWIR

-70 QVAVNPA
+70 QLAVNPA

-104 SGATA
+104 SGATG

-119 QRGTAKVA
+119 QRGTAKVV

-137 GATIIDIPTS
+137 GATIIDIPTP

-161 MHLAKATPLTT
+161 MHPAKATPLTT

-181 ATPWKAEV
+181 TTPWKAEV
-189 PKLQESPKQT
+189 PKLQESSEQT

-228 AAAGYAS
+228 AAAGDAS

-240 TKVQVEVVPQGA
+240 TKVQVEVVPPGA
-252 KAAKKELA
+252 KAAKEELA

-348 SMPPIP
+348 SM
-354 QKQEKKVEDLAA
+354 
-366 IDALSAGFSN
+366 
-376 FAPPPPAPIKKA
+376 
-388 EEFKSAPVT
+388 
-397 KSSAPPV
+397 
-404 DKKAKV
+404 
-410 EKFADDFSLMSG
+410 
-422 LDSPLATKPKT
+422 
-433 DESVPT
+433 
-439 TSSKVD
+439 
-445 MAKKDPAKLVT
+445 
-456 AVAAPATAAGD
+456 
-467 ASLKG
+467 
-472 PQTKVQVEVV
+472 
-482 PPGAKAAKEPAPM
+482 
-495 HPAKATPL
+495 
-503 TTGGGNIVGEVT
+503 
-515 TPWKAEVPKFQ
+515 
-526 ECPEQTA
+526 
-533 KSVPTTSSKV
+533 
-543 DMAKKDPA
+543 
-551 KLVTA
+551 
-556 VAAPAAAAGYA
+556 
-567 SLKGPQTKKVEDLA
+567 
-581 AVDALSAGFSNF
+581 
-593 APPPPAPIKKA
+593 
-604 EEFKSAPVT
+604 
-613 KSPAPLVDKKAKVEK
+613 
-628 FADDFSLMSGLD
+628 
-640 SPLAIKPKTD
+640 
-650 EVQVEVVPPGAKA
+650 
-663 AKEPAPMHPAKATPL
+663 
-678 TTGGG
+678 
-683 NIVGEV
+683 
-689 TTPWK
+689 
-694 AEVPKLQE
+694 
-702 SPEQTAKSVPTTS
+702 
-715 SKVDMAKKDP
+715 
-725 AKLVTSVAAPA
+725 
-736 AVAGDASLKGPQTKV
+736 
-751 QVEVVPPGAKAA
+751 
-763 KEPAPM
+763 
-769 HPAKATPLTTG
+769 
-780 GGNIV
+780 
-785 GEVTT
+785 
-790 QWKAEVPKLQESP
+790 
-803 EQTAKVQVE
+803 
-812 VVPPGAKAAK
+812 
-822 KELAVDPFDALAD
+822 
-835 SLPSSESFAPAAH
+835 
-848 VYTGPEVIEHG
+848 
-859 LSSKKAVIC
+859 
-868 GGNDCPLPPGYRF
+868 
-881 EDMAPVADV
+881 
-890 KPKDVPKPMSTDEA
+890 
-904 LDSLS
+904 
-909 FGFTTSMPP
+909 
-918 IPQKQEKKVED
+918 
-929 LAAIDAL
+929 
-936 SAGFSNFAP
+936 
-945 PPPAPIKKAEEFKS
+945 
-959 APVTKSPAPPVDKKA
+959 
-974 KVEKFADDFSL
+974 
-985 MSGLDSPLATKPKT
+985 
-999 DEVQVEVVPPGA
+999 
-1011 KAAKGPAP
+1011 
-1019 MHPAKATPL
+1019 
-1028 TTGGG
+1028 
-1033 NIVGEVTTPWKAE
+1033 
-1046 VPKLQESPEQTAKS
+1046 
-1060 VPTTSSKVDMAKKDP
+1060 
-1075 AKLVTAV
+1075 
-1082 AAPAAAAGD
+1082 
-1091 ASLKGPQTKV
+1091 
-1101 QVEVVPQG
+1101 
-1109 AKAAKKELA
+1109 
-1118 VDPFDALADSLPSS
+1118 
-1132 ESFAP
+1132 
-1137 AAHVY
+1137 
-1142 TGPEV
+1142 
-1147 IEHGLSSKKG
+1147 
-1157 VICGGN
+1157 
-1163 DCPLPPGYR
+1163 
-1172 FEDMSPV
+1172 
-1179 ADVKP
+1179 
-1184 KDVPKPMST
+1184 
-1193 DEALDSLSFGFT
+1193 
-1205 SSMAPIPQK
+1205 APIPQK

-1235 APPPPAPIKKAEEFK
+1235 APPPAAPIKKAEEFK

-1317 APAAVAGDA
+1317 APAAAAGDA
-1326 SLKGPQTKVQVE
+1326 SLKGPQTKKVEDLAAIDALSAGFSNFAPPLPAPIKKAEEFKSAPFTKSPAPPVDKKAKVEKKPMSTDEALDSLSFGFTTSMPPIPQKQEKKVEDLAAIDALSAGFSNFAPPPPAPIKVQVE

-1368 VGEVTTPWKA
+1368 VGEVTTSWKA

-1474 WKAEVPK
+1474 LKAEVPK
-1481 LQECPEQTAKS
+1481 LQESPEQTAKS

-1506 PAKLVAAV
+1506 PAKLVTAV

-1520 AGDAFLK
+1520 AGDASLKGPQTKVQVEVIPPGAKAAKEPAPMHPAKATPLTTGGGNIVGEVTTPWKAEVPKLQESPEQTAKSVPTTSSKVDMAKKDPAKLVTAVAAPAAAAGDASLKGPQTKELTVDPFDALADSLPSSEFFAPAAHVYTGPEVIEHGLTSKKGVICGGNDCPLPPGYRFEDMTPVADVKPKDVPKPMSTDEALDSLSFGFTTSMAPIPQKQEKKVEDLAAIDALSAGFSNFAPPPPAPIKKAEEFKSAPVTKSPAPPVDKKAKVEKKPMSTDETLDSLSFGFTTSMPPIPQKQEKKVEDLAAIDALSAGFSNFAPPPPAPIKVQMEVVPPGAKAAKEPAPMHPAKATPLTTRGGNIVGEVTTPRKAEVPKLQESSEQTAKVQVEVVPPGAKVAKEELTVDPFDALADSLPSSESFAPAAHVYTGPEVIEHGLTSKKGVICGGNDCPLPPGYRFEDMTPVADVKPKDVPKPMSTDEALDSLSFGFTTSMAPIPQKQEKKVEDLAAIDALSAGFSNFAPPPPAPIKKAEEFKSAPFTKSPAPPVDKKAKVEKFADDFSLMSGLDSPLANKAKTDESVPTTSSKVDMAKKDPAKLVTAVAAPAAAAGDASLK

-1534 EDLAAVDALSAGFSN
+1534 EDLAAIDALSAGFSN
-1549 FAPPP
+1549 FAPPL

-1590 SLMSGLDSPLATKPK
+1590 SLMSGLDSPLDTKQK
-1605 TDEGGSMSLDALSA
+1605 TDGGGSMSLDALSA
-1619 LGHSLPAPEPA
+1619 LGDSLPAPEAA

-1684 LDSGEALDI
+1684 MDSGEALEI

-1703 APAVHAPVLCPPAL
+1703 APAVHAPVLCPPAP

-1739 APAVKSAVDRQ
+1739 APAVKSAVDHQLSRGTVDALDTLSDSLMDKAPIPEPAPVSVRDIVK

-1774 PTEKDRK
+1774 HTEKDRK
-1781 AMAEAKVQADVRPKQ
+1781 ARAEAKVQADVRAKQ
-1796 PSMDDSKALDLL
+1796 PLMDDSEALDLL

-1819 AASVAVTAEQRQP
+1819 AASVAVTTEQRQP
-1832 RLEPMSAPVLDDLAG
+1832 KLEPMSAPVLDDLAG

-1854 EFKSKGDKPKN
+1854 EFKSKGDKPKS

-1881 IDHLPG
+1881 IDHLSG

-1900 DGKS
+1900 DGKT

>member
-1 MGQLLSVIR
+1 MGQLLSWIR
-10 APRDNQA
+10 ATRDNQA

-127 MPETAFVSPA
+127 MPETVLVSPA
-137 GATIIDIPTS
+137 GATIIDIPTP

-161 MHLAKATPLTT
+161 MHPAKATPPTT
-172 GGGNIVVEA
+172 GGGNIVGEA
-181 ATPWKAEV
+181 TTPWKAEV
-189 PKLQESPKQT
+189 PKLQESLKQT

-228 AAAGYAS
+228 AAAVDAS
-235 LKGPQ
+235 LKWPQ
-240 TKVQVEVVPQGA
+240 TKVQVEVVPPGA
-252 KAAKKELA
+252 KAAKEELA

-296 KKGVICGGND
+296 KKGVICGGKD

-348 SMPPIP
+348 SMAPIP
-354 QKQEKKVEDLAA
+354 QKQEKKVEDLGA

-376 FAPPPPAPIKKA
+376 FAPPPPAPIKKS

-397 KSSAPPV
+397 KSPAPPV
-404 DKKAKV
+404 DKKAKVEKKVEDFASVDALSAGFSNFAPPPPAPIKKSEEFKSAPVTKSPAPPVDKTAKV

-422 LDSPLATKPKT
+422 LDSPLDTKPKT
-433 DESVPT
+433 DETVPT
-439 TSSKVD
+439 TSIKVD
-445 MAKKDPAKLVT
+445 MAKKDPAQLVT
-456 AVAAPATAAGD
+456 AVAAPASAAVD

-482 PPGAKAAKEPAPM
+482 PPGAMAAKEPAPM
-495 HPAKATPL
+495 HPAKATPP
-503 TTGGGNIVGEVT
+503 TTGGGNIVGEAT
-515 TPWKAEVPKFQ
+515 TPWKAEVPKLQ
-526 ECPEQTA
+526 ESLKQTA
-533 KSVPTTSSKV
+533 KTVPTTSSKV

-556 VAAPAAAAGYA
+556 VAAPAAAA
-567 SLKGPQTKKVEDLA
+567 V
-581 AVDALSAGFSNF
+581 
-593 APPPPAPIKKA
+593 
-604 EEFKSAPVT
+604 
-613 KSPAPLVDKKAKVEK
+613 
-628 FADDFSLMSGLD
+628 
-640 SPLAIKPKTD
+640 
-650 EVQVEVVPPGAKA
+650 
-663 AKEPAPMHPAKATPL
+663 
-678 TTGGG
+678 
-683 NIVGEV
+683 
-689 TTPWK
+689 
-694 AEVPKLQE
+694 
-702 SPEQTAKSVPTTS
+702 
-715 SKVDMAKKDP
+715 
-725 AKLVTSVAAPA
+725 
-736 AVAGDASLKGPQTKV
+736 DASLKGPQTKV

-763 KEPAPM
+763 KE
-769 HPAKATPLTTG
+769 
-780 GGNIV
+780 
-785 GEVTT
+785 
-790 QWKAEVPKLQESP
+790 
-803 EQTAKVQVE
+803 
-812 VVPPGAKAAK
+812 
-822 KELAVDPFDALAD
+822 ELAVDPFDALAD

-859 LSSKKAVIC
+859 LTSKKGVIC
-868 GGNDCPLPPGYRF
+868 GGKDCPLPPGYRF

-909 FGFTTSMPP
+909 FGFTTSMAP

-929 LAAIDAL
+929 LGAIDAL

-945 PPPAPIKKAEEFKS
+945 PPPAPIKKSEEFKS

-985 MSGLDSPLATKPKT
+985 MSGLDSPLDTKPKT

-1011 KAAKGPAP
+1011 MAAKEPAP
-1019 MHPAKATPL
+1019 MHPAKATPP

-1033 NIVGEVTTPWKAE
+1033 NIVGEATTPWKAE
-1046 VPKLQESPEQTAKS
+1046 VPKLQESLKQTAKT
-1060 VPTTSSKVDMAKKDP
+1060 VPTTSIKVDMAKKDP
-1075 AKLVTAV
+1075 AQLVTAV
-1082 AAPAAAAGD
+1082 SAPASAAVD

-1101 QVEVVPQG
+1101 QVEVVPPG
-1109 AKAAKKELA
+1109 AMAAKEPAPMHPAKATPPTTGGGNIVGEATTPWKAEVPKLQESLKQTAKSVPTTSIKVDMAKKDPAQLVTA
-1118 VDPFDALADSLPSS
+1118 VAAAAGDASLK
-1132 ESFAP
+1132 
-1137 AAHVY
+1137 
-1142 TGPEV
+1142 GPQT
-1147 IEHGLSSKKG
+1147 KK
-1157 VICGGN
+1157 
-1163 DCPLPPGYR
+1163 
-1172 FEDMSPV
+1172 S
-1179 ADVKP
+1179 
-1184 KDVPKPMST
+1184 
-1193 DEALDSLSFGFT
+1193 
-1205 SSMAPIPQK
+1205 
-1214 QEKKVEDLAA
+1214 
-1224 IDALSAGFSNF
+1224 
-1235 APPPPAPIKKAEEFK
+1235 EEFK

-1259 PPVDKKAKVEKFADD
+1259 PPVDKTAKVEKFADD

-1280 LDSPLATK
+1280 LDSPL
-1288 PKTDE
+1288 D
-1293 SVPTTSSKVDMAK
+1293 
-1306 KDPAKLVTAVA
+1306 
-1317 APAAVAGDA
+1317 
-1326 SLKGPQTKVQVE
+1326 
-1338 VVPPG
+1338 
-1343 AKAAKEPAPMHP
+1343 
-1355 AKATPLTTGGGNI
+1355 
-1368 VGEVTTPWKA
+1368 
-1378 EVPKL
+1378 
-1383 QESPEQT
+1383 
-1390 AKSVPTTSSKVDM
+1390 
-1403 AKKDPAKLV
+1403 
-1412 TAVAAPAAAAGDASL
+1412 
-1427 KGPQTKVQ
+1427 
-1435 VEVVPPGAKAA
+1435 
-1446 KEPAPM
+1446 
-1452 HPAKATPL
+1452 
-1460 TTGGGNIVGEVTTP
+1460 
-1474 WKAEVPK
+1474 
-1481 LQECPEQTAKS
+1481 
-1492 VPTTSSKVDMAKKD
+1492 
-1506 PAKLVAAV
+1506 
-1514 AAPAAA
+1514 
-1520 AGDAFLK
+1520 
-1527 GPQTKKV
+1527 
-1534 EDLAAVDALSAGFSN
+1534 
-1549 FAPPP
+1549 
-1554 PAPIKKAEE
+1554 
-1563 FKSAP
+1563 
-1568 VTKSPAP
+1568 
-1575 PVDKKAKVEKFADDF
+1575 
-1590 SLMSGLDSPLATKPK
+1590 TKPK

-1619 LGHSLPAPEPA
+1619 LGDSLPALEPA

-1656 ERDDTLPPKYRFTE
+1656 ERDDTLPPKYRLTE

-1684 LDSGEALDI
+1684 MDSGEALEI

-1703 APAVHAPVLCPPAL
+1703 APAVQAPVLCPPA
-1717 PTQASDDFALDALA
+1717 PPRQASDDFALDALA

-1750 EKKVIEEKLTKVGE
+1750 LSRGTVDALDTLSDSLMDKTPIPEPAPVSVRDIVKEKKIMEEKLTKVGE

-1796 PSMDDSKALDLL
+1796 PSMDDSEALDLL
-1808 SRDLSSSAGPA
+1808 SRDLSFSAGPA
-1819 AASVAVTAEQRQP
+1819 AASVAVTTEQRQP

-1854 EFKSKGDKPKN
+1854 EFKSKGDKPKSKS
-1865 KSRSKSKKQRK
+1865 KSRSKSKKQRE

-1881 IDHLPG
+1881 IDHLSG

-1900 DGKS
+1900 GGKS

>member
-1 MGQLLSVIR
+1 MGQLLSWIR
-10 APRDNQA
+10 ATRDNQA

-23 EQQPAFD
+23 EQQ
-30 CCQCFKKAPKGYQEL
+30 
-45 PSESFPPELF
+45 
-55 HPSSQPRQY
+55 SQPRQY

-127 MPETAFVSPA
+127 MPETALVSPA
-137 GATIIDIPTS
+137 GATIIDIPTP

-161 MHLAKATPLTT
+161 MHPAKATPPTT
-172 GGGNIVVEA
+172 GGGNIVGEA
-181 ATPWKAEV
+181 TTPWKAEV
-189 PKLQESPKQT
+189 PKLQESLKQT

-214 KDPAKLVTAVAAPA
+214 KDPAQLVTAVAAPA
-228 AAAGYAS
+228 AAAGNAS

-240 TKVQVEVVPQGA
+240 TKVQVEVVPPGA
-252 KAAKKELA
+252 MAAKEELA

-296 KKGVICGGND
+296 KKGVICGGKD

-348 SMPPIP
+348 SMAPIP
-354 QKQEKKVEDLAA
+354 QKQEKKVEDLGA

-376 FAPPPPAPIKKA
+376 FAPPPPAPIKKS

-397 KSSAPPV
+397 KSPAPPV

-422 LDSPLATKPKT
+422 LDSPLDTKPKT

-456 AVAAPATAAGD
+456 AVAAPAAAAGN

-472 PQTKVQVEVV
+472 PQTKKVEDFASVDALSAGFSNFA
-482 PPGAKAAKEPAPM
+482 PPPPAPIKKSEEFKSAPVTKS
-495 HPAKATPL
+495 PAPPVDKKAKVEKFADDFSLMSGLDSPL
-503 TTGGGNIVGEVT
+503 DT
-515 TPWKAEVPKFQ
+515 KPKTD
-526 ECPEQTA
+526 E
-533 KSVPTTSSKV
+533 SVPTTSIKV

-556 VAAPAAAAGYA
+556 VAAPAAAAG
-567 SLKGPQTKKVEDLA
+567 
-581 AVDALSAGFSNF
+581 
-593 APPPPAPIKKA
+593 
-604 EEFKSAPVT
+604 
-613 KSPAPLVDKKAKVEK
+613 
-628 FADDFSLMSGLD
+628 
-640 SPLAIKPKTD
+640 
-650 EVQVEVVPPGAKA
+650 
-663 AKEPAPMHPAKATPL
+663 
-678 TTGGG
+678 
-683 NIVGEV
+683 
-689 TTPWK
+689 
-694 AEVPKLQE
+694 
-702 SPEQTAKSVPTTS
+702 
-715 SKVDMAKKDP
+715 
-725 AKLVTSVAAPA
+725 
-736 AVAGDASLKGPQTKV
+736 DASLKGPQTKV
-751 QVEVVPPGAKAA
+751 QVEVVPPGAMAA

-769 HPAKATPLTTG
+769 HPAKATPPTTG

-785 GEVTT
+785 GEATT
-790 QWKAEVPKLQESP
+790 PWKAEVPKLQESLK
-803 EQTAKVQVE
+803 QTAKVQVE
-812 VVPPGAKAAK
+812 VVPPGAMAAK
-822 KELAVDPFDALAD
+822 EELAVDPFDALAD

-859 LSSKKAVIC
+859 LTSKKGVIC
-868 GGNDCPLPPGYRF
+868 GGKDCPLPPGYRF

-909 FGFTTSMPP
+909 FGFTTSMAP

-929 LAAIDAL
+929 LGAIDAL

-945 PPPAPIKKAEEFKS
+945 PPPTPIKKSEEFKS

-985 MSGLDSPLATKPKT
+985 MSGLDSPL
-999 DEVQVEVVPPGA
+999 D
-1011 KAAKGPAP
+1011 
-1019 MHPAKATPL
+1019 
-1028 TTGGG
+1028 
-1033 NIVGEVTTPWKAE
+1033 
-1046 VPKLQESPEQTAKS
+1046 
-1060 VPTTSSKVDMAKKDP
+1060 
-1075 AKLVTAV
+1075 
-1082 AAPAAAAGD
+1082 
-1091 ASLKGPQTKV
+1091 
-1101 QVEVVPQG
+1101 
-1109 AKAAKKELA
+1109 
-1118 VDPFDALADSLPSS
+1118 
-1132 ESFAP
+1132 
-1137 AAHVY
+1137 
-1142 TGPEV
+1142 
-1147 IEHGLSSKKG
+1147 
-1157 VICGGN
+1157 
-1163 DCPLPPGYR
+1163 
-1172 FEDMSPV
+1172 
-1179 ADVKP
+1179 
-1184 KDVPKPMST
+1184 
-1193 DEALDSLSFGFT
+1193 
-1205 SSMAPIPQK
+1205 
-1214 QEKKVEDLAA
+1214 
-1224 IDALSAGFSNF
+1224 
-1235 APPPPAPIKKAEEFK
+1235 
-1250 SAPVTKSPA
+1250 
-1259 PPVDKKAKVEKFADD
+1259 
-1274 FSLMSG
+1274 
-1280 LDSPLATK
+1280 TK

-1293 SVPTTSSKVDMAK
+1293 SVPTTS
-1306 KDPAKLVTAVA
+1306 
-1317 APAAVAGDA
+1317 
-1326 SLKGPQTKVQVE
+1326 
-1338 VVPPG
+1338 
-1343 AKAAKEPAPMHP
+1343 
-1355 AKATPLTTGGGNI
+1355 I
-1368 VGEVTTPWKA
+1368 
-1378 EVPKL
+1378 
-1383 QESPEQT
+1383 
-1390 AKSVPTTSSKVDM
+1390 KVDM

-1435 VEVVPPGAKAA
+1435 VEVVPPGAMAA

-1452 HPAKATPL
+1452 HPAKATPP
-1460 TTGGGNIVGEVTTP
+1460 TTGGGNIVGEATTP

-1481 LQECPEQTAKS
+1481 LQESLKQTAKS

-1506 PAKLVAAV
+1506 PAQLVTAV

-1520 AGDAFLK
+1520 AGNASLK
-1527 GPQTKKV
+1527 GPQTKVQVEVVPPGAMAAKEELAVDPFDALADSLPSSESFAPAAHVYTGPEVIEHGLTSKKGVICGGKDCPLPPGYRFEDMAPVADVKPKDVPKPMSTDEALDSLSFGFTTSMAPIPQKQEKKV
-1534 EDLAAVDALSAGFSN
+1534 EDLGAIDALSAGFSN

-1554 PAPIKKAEE
+1554 PTPIKKSEE

-1590 SLMSGLDSPLATKPK
+1590 SLMSGLDSPLDTKPK

-1619 LGHSLPAPEPA
+1619 LGDSLPALEPA

-1656 ERDDTLPPKYRFTE
+1656 ERDDTLPPKYRLTE

-1684 LDSGEALDI
+1684 MDSGEALEI

-1703 APAVHAPVLCPPAL
+1703 APAVQAPVLCPPAP

-1750 EKKVIEEKLTKVGE
+1750 LSRGTVDALDTLSDSLMDKTPIPEPAPVSVRDIVKEKKIMEEKLTKVGE
-1764 RDDSLPAEYR
+1764 RDSSLPAEYR

-1796 PSMDDSKALDLL
+1796 PSMDDSEALDLL
-1808 SRDLSSSAGPA
+1808 SRDLSFSAGPA
-1819 AASVAVTAEQRQP
+1819 AASVAVTTEQRQP

-1854 EFKSKGDKPKN
+1854 EFKSKGDKPKSKS
-1865 KSRSKSKKQRK
+1865 KSRSKSKKQRE

-1881 IDHLPG
+1881 IDHLSG

-1900 DGKS
+1900 GGKS